1 MPYKIT
7 TQHYKDI
14 KPKKFEG
21 YLVSEISAAESDYDG
36 PTIDESVG
44 GRQMMFYD
52 ATEATTI
59 DESEGKDLMAFY
71 DDYADDT
78 TTMDEDEG
86 KKLMA
91 YYMDKANLKTNIK
104 SPVGKPLVRQAEAAR
119 EALAKMFPDV
129 DVSTDLNW
137 DGDTELESED
147 ENDVKEREALHEAAE
162 ERISVMN
169 KPQVQDVVVLGSGSS
184 AVQVDPVVSKMLI
197 GMNPEEREKAGQ
209 LIYDSVSK
217 MRSAVEQ
224 VVPAISDPPVNI
236 FVKSAGQDIPL
247 TSRNVLELREN
258 GKFVDPGFFDMVA
271 FTVSQNPNTSFED
284 KKEMYKWCMMVKG
297 MFIMRADLLNKTEII
312 VKNETKTILDYQE
325 RTLTQIAKEY
335 SRYLQVCD
343 QHSVEEMRRLS
354 GIQGGLTDFSKFV
367 SEGIVTLARQNATSN
382 QMMTTLQGS
391 VQAIEQNNL
400 SRQETLYNDL
410 TKSFTNVME
419 KLNSQSQ
426 DLSSTQE
433 MVDGLK
439 KEIQELKNQGNALS
453 QEQREH
459 INTLITN
466 LTNMLGVMKEI
477 RKTKVEAD
485 TIKAELLQALSS
497 ITTLNEAAEGVK
509 VKTQYDRDLLISSG
523 DILQRLST
531 MVPEIKASADNV
543 QVIASNYGKAIL
555 ENNTIMNT
563 QLETLKEIAKS
574 LASFEKSTVDLQ
586 KVQSERQLE
595 LLKAIQAASGGQS
608 LVNVMAAIKEIAD
621 KQSRPSMNI
630 EDVSNMIIEGVV
642 SRMKAAAGGGAPP
655 PLPPDGDP
663 VPMEFDA
670 DAPPFVPPSRKMV
683 VSNRKGKVARAAK
696 KTHEVSK
703 KLLTWKSRAALV
715 WKFGSRIL
723 GRARTATLV
732 NGLLGGGAVLG
743 HVMSRRL
750 VTAIFGAATGIGSL
764 VSITTSILPAV
775 KAISGYLAKYLVKY
789 DERSSETNRQL
800 TRQTELLET
809 AIARLTELRGVPD
822 GDRFNQAPG
831 ILRDLLSKIGE
842 FKPIVLPPV
851 MNYGRFEMMTPEERF
866 RSVIPLVERSKPIS
880 TRKHGIALIK
890 KNITDPALDNAVDY
904 KKATA
909 KRRATRVKKIE
920 QRRTNDPLN
929 KFFQGNW

>member
-21 YLVSEISAAESDYDG
+21 NLVSEISASESEYDG

-44 GRQMMFYD
+44 RREMAFYD
-52 ATEATTI
+52 ATDATTI
-59 DESEGKDLMAFY
+59 DESEGKELMAFY

-78 TTMDEDEG
+78 TTMDEDDG

-91 YYMDKANLKTNIK
+91 YYVDKTNIK

-119 EALAKMFPDV
+119 EALAKMFPDES
-129 DVSTDLNW
+129 VSIDPNW
-137 DGDTELESED
+137 DGDTDIESED
-147 ENDVKEREALHEAAE
+147 ENVEKEKEALHDAAE
-162 ERISVMN
+162 ERIAVMN

-184 AVQVDPVVSKMLI
+184 AVQVDPVVSKMLV
-197 GMNPEEREKAGQ
+197 GMNPEEREKASRM
-209 LIYDSVSK
+209 IFDSVSK

-224 VVPAISDPPVNI
+224 VVPAISDPPVSI

-247 TSRNVLELREN
+247 TSRNVLDLREN

-271 FTVSQNPNTSFED
+271 WTVSQNPNTSMED

-297 MFIMRADLLNKTEII
+297 MFIMRTDLLSKTDSI
-312 VKNETKTILDYQE
+312 VKTETKTLLDYQE
-325 RTLTQIAKEY
+325 KALVQISREY

-400 SRQETLYNDL
+400 SRQETLYDGL
-410 TKSFTNVME
+410 TKSFTTLME
-419 KLNSQSQ
+419 KLNSQSK

-433 MVDGLK
+433 MVEGLK
-439 KEIQELKNQGNALS
+439 KEIQTIKDQGNTLS

-459 INTLITN
+459 MNTLITN
-466 LTNMLGVMKEI
+466 LTNMLKVAAEV
-477 RKTKVEAD
+477 RKTKIEAD
-485 TIKAELLQALSS
+485 TIKAEVLSALSS

-509 VKTQYDRDLLISSG
+509 AKTEYDRNLLISSG

-531 MVPEIKASADNV
+531 IVPEIKASADSV
-543 QVIASNYGKAIL
+543 QVTASNYGKAIL

-574 LASFEKSTVDLQ
+574 LTTFENSTVDLQ
-586 KVQSERQLE
+586 KIQSERQAE

-608 LVNVMAAIKEIAD
+608 LANVMAAIKEVAD
-621 KQSRPSMNI
+621 KQSRPAMNI

-642 SRMKAAAGGGAPP
+642 TRMKAAAGGGAPP
-655 PLPPDGDP
+655 PPPGGDP
-663 VPMEFDA
+663 VPMEFDT
-670 DAPPFVPPSRKMV
+670 DAPPFIPSSRQVV
-683 VSNRKGKVARAAK
+683 VSNRRRKAARAAK
-696 KTHEVSK
+696 KTHEMSK
-703 KLLTWKSRAALV
+703 KLLIWKKRVALV
-715 WKFGSRIL
+715 GRLGSRLL
-723 GRARTATLV
+723 GRARTATLL

-743 HVMSRRL
+743 HVMGPRL
-750 VTAIFGAATGIGSL
+750 LTAVVGAATGIGSL
-764 VSITTSILPAV
+764 VSIANSILPAV
-775 KAISGYLAKYLVKY
+775 KAISGYLAKYLAKY

-809 AIARLTELRGVPD
+809 AIARLTELRGAPD
-822 GDRFNQAPG
+822 GDRFNLAPG

-851 MNYGRFEMMTPEERF
+851 MNYGRFEFMTPEERF
-866 RSVIPLVERSKPIS
+866 RSVIPLAERSKPIS

-904 KKATA
+904 KKATV

-920 QRRTNDPLN
+920 HRRTNDPLN

>member
-21 YLVSEISAAESDYDG
+21 NLVSEISGYESEYDG
-36 PTIDESVG
+36 TTIDESVG

-52 ATEATTI
+52 ASEATTI
-59 DESEGKDLMAFY
+59 DEAEGKNLMAFV
-71 DDYADDT
+71 DDDDDT
-78 TTMDEDEG
+78 TTMDEAEG

-91 YYMDKANLKTNIK
+91 YYMDKTNIK
-104 SPVGKPLVRQAEAAR
+104 SPVGKPLVRQAEVAR
-119 EALAKMFPDV
+119 EALAKMFPDES
-129 DVSTDLNW
+129 VSIDPNW
-137 DGDTELESED
+137 DGDTDIESED
-147 ENDVKEREALHEAAE
+147 ENVEKEKEALHDAAE
-162 ERISVMN
+162 ERIAVMN
-169 KPQVQDVVVLGSGSS
+169 RPQVQDVVVLGSGSS

-197 GMNPEEREKAGQ
+197 GMSPEEREKASN
-209 LIYDSVSK
+209 LIFDSVSK

-224 VVPAISDPPVNI
+224 VVPAISDPPVSI

-247 TSRNVLELREN
+247 TSRNVLDLREN

-271 FTVSQNPNTSFED
+271 WTVSQNPNTSFED

-297 MFIMRADLLNKTEII
+297 MFIMRTDLLNKTETI

-325 RTLTQIAKEY
+325 KALVQISREY

-343 QHSVEEMRRLS
+343 QHSAEEMRRLS

-400 SRQETLYNDL
+400 SRQETLYDGL
-410 TKSFTNVME
+410 TKSFSALME
-419 KLNSQSQ
+419 KLNSQSR

-439 KEIQELKNQGNALS
+439 KEIQTLKDQGNALS
-453 QEQREH
+453 QEQSEH
-459 INTLITN
+459 MNTLITN
-466 LTNMLGVMKEI
+466 LTNMLGVIKEI
-477 RKTKVEAD
+477 RNTKVEAD
-485 TIKAELLQALSS
+485 TIKAELLKALSS

-509 VKTQYDRDLLISSG
+509 AKTVYDRNLLISSG

-531 MVPEIKASADNV
+531 IVPEIKASADSV

-555 ENNTIMNT
+555 DNNTIMNT

-574 LASFEKSTVDLQ
+574 LASFEKSTVDSQ

-621 KQSRPSMNI
+621 KQSRPSINI

-642 SRMKAAAGGGAPP
+642 NRMKAAAGGGAPP
-655 PLPPDGDP
+655 PPPGGDP
-663 VPMEFDA
+663 VPMEFDV
-670 DAPPFVPPSRKMV
+670 DAPSFVPSSRKMV
-683 VSNRKGKVARAAK
+683 VSNRRGKVARAAK

-703 KLLTWKSRAALV
+703 KLLTWKSRVALV
-715 WKFGSRIL
+715 GRLGSRIL
-723 GRARTATLV
+723 GRARTATLL

-743 HVMSRRL
+743 HVMGPRL
-750 VTAIFGAATGIGSL
+750 VTAIVGAATGIGSL
-764 VSITTSILPAV
+764 VSIANSILPAV
-775 KAISGYLAKYLVKY
+775 KAISGYLAKYLNKY
-789 DERSSETNRQL
+789 DERSSETNRL
-800 TRQTELLET
+800 LGRQTELLET
-809 AIARLTELRGVPD
+809 AIARLTELRGAPD
-822 GDRFNQAPG
+822 GDRFNRAPG
-831 ILRDLLSKIGE
+831 ILRDLLSNIGE

-851 MNYGRFEMMTPEERF
+851 MNYGRMEMMTPEERF
-866 RSVIPLVERSKPIS
+866 RSVMSLAERSKPIS

-890 KNITDPALDNAVDY
+890 KNITDPALDNAADY
-904 KKATA
+904 KKATV

-920 QRRTNDPLN
+920 HRRTNDPLN

>member
-7 TQHYKDI
+7 TESYKDI
-14 KPKKFEG
+14 SDKHYKG
-21 YLVSEISAAESDYDG
+21 NLVSEISGSDSEYDG

-44 GRQMMFYD
+44 GRQMAFYD
-52 ATEATTI
+52 ASDATTI
-59 DESEGKDLMAFY
+59 DEMEGKNLMAFV
-71 DDYADDT
+71 DDYDDT

-91 YYMDKANLKTNIK
+91 YYMDKTNIK

-119 EALAKMFPDV
+119 AALAEMFPDV
-129 DVSTDLNW
+129 DVSTDPNW
-137 DGDTELESED
+137 DGDTDLESED
-147 ENDVKEREALHEAAE
+147 ENDVKEREALHDAAE
-162 ERISVMN
+162 ERISVMSR
-169 KPQVQDVVVLGSGSS
+169 PQVQDVVVLGSGSS
-184 AVQVDPVVSKMLI
+184 AVQVDPVVSKMII
-197 GMNPEEREKAGQ
+197 GMSQEEREKASK
-209 LIYDSVSK
+209 LIYDSVSQ
-217 MRSAVEQ
+217 MRNAVEQ

-247 TSRNVLELREN
+247 TSRNVLDLREN

-271 FTVSQNPNTSFED
+271 FTVAQNPNTSNED

-297 MFIMRADLLNKTEII
+297 MFIMRTDLLSKTDSL
-312 VKNETKTILDYQE
+312 VKTETKTILDYQE
-325 RTLTQIAKEY
+325 KALVQISREY
-335 SRYLQVCD
+335 SRYLDVCD
-343 QHSVEEMRRLS
+343 KHSAEEMRRLS

-400 SRQETLYNDL
+400 SRQETLYDGL

-419 KLNSQSQ
+419 KLNSQSR

-439 KEIQELKNQGNALS
+439 KEIQELKNQGTALS

-459 INTLITN
+459 MNTLITN
-466 LTNMLGVMKEI
+466 LTNMLGVMKDI
-477 RKTKVEAD
+477 QNTKVEAD
-485 TIKAELLQALSS
+485 TIKAELLGALAS

-509 VKTQYDRDLLISSG
+509 AKTLYDRNLLISSG

-531 MVPEIKASADNV
+531 IVPEIKASADSV
-543 QVIASNYGKAIL
+543 QVVASNYGKAIID
-555 ENNTIMNT
+555 NNTIMNT

-574 LASFEKSTVDLQ
+574 LASFEKSTVDSQ

-595 LLKAIQAASGGQS
+595 LLKAIQTASGGKS
-608 LVNVMAAIKEIAD
+608 LLNVMAAIKEIAD
-621 KQSRPSMNI
+621 KQSRPTLNI

-642 SRMKAAAGGGAPP
+642 NRMKAAAGGGAPP
-655 PLPPDGDP
+655 PPPGDSGP
-663 VPMEFDA
+663 AVFNV
-670 DAPPFVPPSRKMV
+670 DAPSFIPSSRKVV
-683 VSNRKGKVARAAK
+683 VSNRRGKVARAAK

-703 KLLTWKSRAALV
+703 KLLTWKSRVALV
-715 WKFGSRIL
+715 GKLGSRIL
-723 GRARTATLV
+723 GRARTATLL

-743 HVMSRRL
+743 RVMGPRL
-750 VTAIFGAATGIGSL
+750 LTAVVGAATGIGSL
-764 VSITTSILPAV
+764 VSIANSILPAV
-775 KAISGYLAKYLVKY
+775 KAISGYLAKYLQKY

-800 TRQTELLET
+800 TRQTALLEET
-809 AIARLTELRGVPD
+809 IRRLTELRGVPD
-822 GDRFNQAPG
+822 GDRFNRAPG
-831 ILRDLLSKIGE
+831 ILRDLLSNIGE

-851 MNYGRFEMMTPEERF
+851 MNYGRLEMMTPEERF
-866 RSVIPLVERSKPIS
+866 RSVISLAELSKPIS

-890 KNITDPALDNAVDY
+890 KNITDPALDNAADY
-904 KKATA
+904 KKATV

-920 QRRTNDPLN
+920 HRRMNDPLN

>member
-21 YLVSEISAAESDYDG
+21 NLVSEISASESEYDG

-44 GRQMMFYD
+44 KKEMAFYD
-52 ATEATTI
+52 ATDATTM
-59 DESEGKDLMAFY
+59 DESVGGKLMAFY
-71 DDYADDT
+71 DDYDDYDDT
-78 TTMDEDEG
+78 TTMDEADG

-91 YYMDKANLKTNIK
+91 YYMDKTNIK

-119 EALAKMFPDV
+119 AGLAKMFPDV
-129 DVSTDLNW
+129 DVSIDPNW

-147 ENDVKEREALHEAAE
+147 ENVEKEKEALNDAAE
-162 ERISVMN
+162 ERIAVMN

-247 TSRNVLELREN
+247 TSRNVLDLREN

-271 FTVSQNPNTSFED
+271 WTVSQNPNTSNED

-297 MFIMRADLLNKTEII
+297 MFIMRTDLLNKTETI

-325 RTLTQIAKEY
+325 KALVQISREY

-382 QMMTTLQGS
+382 QMMTSLQGS
-391 VQAIEQNNL
+391 VEAIEQNNL
-400 SRQETLYNDL
+400 SRQETLYNGL
-410 TKSFTNVME
+410 TKSFTSVME
-419 KLNSQSQ
+419 KLNSQSR

-439 KEIQELKNQGNALS
+439 KEIQTLKDQGSALS

-477 RKTKVEAD
+477 RNTKVEAD

-509 VKTQYDRDLLISSG
+509 AKTLYDRKLLISSG

-531 MVPEIKASADNV
+531 MVPEIKASADSV
-543 QVIASNYGKAIL
+543 QVIASNYGKTIL

-574 LASFEKSTVDLQ
+574 LASFENSTVDLQ

-655 PLPPDGDP
+655 PLPPGGDP
-663 VPMEFDA
+663 VPMEFDV
-670 DAPPFVPPSRKMV
+670 DAPSFVPSR
-683 VSNRKGKVARAAK
+683 RGKVARAAK

-703 KLLTWKSRAALV
+703 KILSWKSRVALV
-715 WKFGSRIL
+715 GKFSSKIL
-723 GRARTATLV
+723 GRARTATLL
-732 NGLLGGGAVLG
+732 NGLIGGGAVLG
-743 HVMSRRL
+743 HVLGPKL
-750 VTAIFGAATGIGSL
+750 VTAIVGAATGIGSL
-764 VSITTSILPAV
+764 VSIANSILPAV
-775 KAISGYLAKYLVKY
+775 KAISGYLAKYLAKY
-789 DERSSETNRQL
+789 DERSSETNRL
-800 TRQTELLET
+800 LGRQTELLET
-809 AIARLTELRGVPD
+809 AIARLTELRGAPD
-822 GDRFNQAPG
+822 GERFNRAPG

-866 RSVIPLVERSKPIS
+866 RSVIPLAERSKPIS

-904 KKATA
+904 KKATV

-920 QRRTNDPLN
+920 HRRTNDPLN

>member
-21 YLVSEISAAESDYDG
+21 NLVSEISGSESEYDG

-44 GRQMMFYD
+44 RREMAFYD
-52 ATEATTI
+52 ATDATTI
-59 DESEGKDLMAFY
+59 DEEEGKKLMAFY
-71 DDYADDT
+71 DDDDT
-78 TTMDEDEG
+78 TTMDEEEG

-91 YYMDKANLKTNIK
+91 YYMDKTNIK

-119 EALAKMFPDV
+119 EALAKMFPDES
-129 DVSTDLNW
+129 VSIDPNW
-137 DGDTELESED
+137 DGDTDIESED
-147 ENDVKEREALHEAAE
+147 ENEEKEKEALHDAAE
-162 ERISVMN
+162 ERIAVMN

-197 GMNPEEREKAGQ
+197 GMSPEEREKASRM
-209 LIYDSVSK
+209 IFDSVSQ

-247 TSRNVLELREN
+247 TSRNVLDLREN

-271 FTVSQNPNTSFED
+271 WTVSQNPNTSFED

-297 MFIMRADLLNKTEII
+297 MFIMRTDLLSKTESL
-312 VKNETKTILDYQE
+312 VKTETKNILDYQE
-325 RTLTQIAKEY
+325 KALVQISREY

-343 QHSVEEMRRLS
+343 QHSAEEMRRLS

-367 SEGIVTLARQNATSN
+367 SEGIVALARQNATSN

-400 SRQETLYNDL
+400 SRQETLYDGL

-419 KLNSQSQ
+419 KLNNQSR

-439 KEIQELKNQGNALS
+439 KEIQTLKDQGNALS
-453 QEQREH
+453 KEQIKH

-477 RKTKVEAD
+477 QNTKVEAD
-485 TIKAELLQALSS
+485 KIKAELLDALSS

-509 VKTQYDRDLLISSG
+509 TKTLYDRNLLISSG

-555 ENNTIMNT
+555 DNNTIMNT

-574 LASFEKSTVDLQ
+574 LATFENSTVDSQ
-586 KVQSERQLE
+586 KIQSERQEE

-608 LVNVMAAIKEIAD
+608 LANVMAALKEIAD
-621 KQSRPSMNI
+621 KQSKPSMNI

-642 SRMKAAAGGGAPP
+642 SRMKSAAGGGAPP
-655 PLPPDGDP
+655 PLPPGGDP
-663 VPMEFDA
+663 APIEFNTK
-670 DAPPFVPPSRKMV
+670 APSFVPSSRKVV
-683 VSNRKGKVARAAK
+683 VSNRRGKVARAAK

-703 KLLTWKSRAALV
+703 KLLTWKSRVALV
-715 WKFGSRIL
+715 GKLGSRIL
-723 GRARTATLV
+723 GRARTATLL
-732 NGLLGGGAVLG
+732 NGLIGGGAVLG
-743 HVMSRRL
+743 HVMGPRL
-750 VTAIFGAATGIGSL
+750 LTAVVGAATGIGSL
-764 VSITTSILPAV
+764 VSIATSILPAV
-775 KAISGYLAKYLVKY
+775 KAISGYLAKYLAKY
-789 DERSSETNRQL
+789 DERSSETNRL
-800 TRQTELLET
+800 LGRQTELLET
-809 AIARLTELRGVPD
+809 AIARLTELRGAPD
-822 GDRFNQAPG
+822 GDRFNRAPG
-831 ILRDLLSKIGE
+831 ILRDLLSNIGE

-851 MNYGRFEMMTPEERF
+851 MNYGRMEMMTPEERF
-866 RSVIPLVERSKPIS
+866 RSVMSLAERSKPIS
-880 TRKHGIALIK
+880 TRKHGIAVLK

-904 KKATA
+904 KKATV

-920 QRRTNDPLN
+920 HRRMNDPLN

>member
-7 TQHYKDI
+7 TQKYKDI
-14 KPKKFEG
+14 SDKHYKG
-21 YLVSEISAAESDYDG
+21 NLVSEISGSDSEYDG
-36 PTIDESVG
+36 TTIDESVG
-44 GRQMMFYD
+44 RREMAFYD
-52 ATEATTI
+52 ATDATTI
-59 DESEGKDLMAFY
+59 DEEEGKKLMAFY
-71 DDYADDT
+71 DDDDT
-78 TTMDEDEG
+78 TTIDEEDG

-91 YYMDKANLKTNIK
+91 YYMDKTNIK

-119 EALAKMFPDV
+119 EALAKMFPDES
-129 DVSTDLNW
+129 VSIDPNW
-137 DGDTELESED
+137 DGDTDIESED
-147 ENDVKEREALHEAAE
+147 ENVEKEKEALHDAAE
-162 ERISVMN
+162 ERISVMSR
-169 KPQVQDVVVLGSGSS
+169 PQVQDVVVLGSGSS

-197 GMNPEEREKAGQ
+197 GMSPEERERASK
-209 LIYDSVSK
+209 LIFDSVSQ
-217 MRSAVEQ
+217 MRNAVEQ

-236 FVKSAGQDIPL
+236 FVKSAGQDVPL
-247 TSRNVLELREN
+247 TSRNVLDLREN

-271 FTVSQNPNTSFED
+271 WTVSQNPNTSFED

-297 MFIMRADLLNKTEII
+297 MFIMRTDLLSKTDSIVKTET
-312 VKNETKTILDYQE
+312 KNILDYQE
-325 RTLTQIAKEY
+325 KALVQISREY

-343 QHSVEEMRRLS
+343 QHSAEEMRRLS

-367 SEGIVTLARQNATSN
+367 SEGIVTLARQTATSN

-400 SRQETLYNDL
+400 SRQENLYDGL
-410 TKSFTNVME
+410 RKSFTDVME
-419 KLNSQSQ
+419 KLNSQSR

-433 MVDGLK
+433 MVEGLK
-439 KEIQELKNQGNALS
+439 KEIQTLKDQGNALS

-477 RKTKVEAD
+477 RNTKVEAD

-509 VKTQYDRDLLISSG
+509 AKTLYDRNLLISSG
-523 DILQRLST
+523 DILQKMST
-531 MVPEIKASADNV
+531 IVPEIKASADSV

-574 LASFEKSTVDLQ
+574 LASFEKSTVDSQ
-586 KVQSERQLE
+586 KVQSERQEE

-608 LVNVMAAIKEIAD
+608 LVNVMAAIKELAD
-621 KQSRPSMNI
+621 KQSRPALNI

-642 SRMKAAAGGGAPP
+642 NRMKAAAGGGAPP
-655 PLPPDGDP
+655 PLPPGGDP
-663 VPMEFDA
+663 APIEFNV
-670 DAPPFVPPSRKMV
+670 DAPSFVPSSRKLV
-683 VSNRKGKVARAAK
+683 VSNRRGRVARAAK
-696 KTHEVSK
+696 KTHDVSK
-703 KLLTWKSRAALV
+703 KLLTWKSRVALV
-715 WKFGSRIL
+715 GKLGSRLL
-723 GRARTATLV
+723 GRARTATLL

-743 HVMSRRL
+743 HVMGPRL
-750 VTAIFGAATGIGSL
+750 VTAIVGAATGIGSL
-764 VSITTSILPAV
+764 VSIANSILPAV
-775 KAISGYLAKYLVKY
+775 KAISGYLAKYLAKY
-789 DERSSETNRQL
+789 DERSSETNRL
-800 TRQTELLET
+800 LGRQTELLET
-809 AIARLTELRGVPD
+809 AIARLTELRGAPD
-822 GDRFNQAPG
+822 GDRFNRAPG

-842 FKPIVLPPV
+842 FKPIVVPPV
-851 MNYGRFEMMTPEERF
+851 MNYGRLEMMTPEERF
-866 RSVIPLVERSKPIS
+866 RSVISLAARSEPIS

-904 KKATA
+904 KKATV

-920 QRRTNDPLN
+920 HRRTNDPLN

>member
-1 MPYKIT
+1 MPFKIT
-7 TQHYKDI
+7 TQSYKDI
-14 KPKKFEG
+14 ADKHYKG
-21 YLVSEISAAESDYDG
+21 NLVSEISESESEYDG

-44 GRQMMFYD
+44 KREMAFYD
-52 ATEATTI
+52 ATDATTI
-59 DESEGKDLMAFY
+59 DEEEGKKLMAFY
-71 DDYADDT
+71 DDDDT
-78 TTMDEDEG
+78 TTMDEEEG

-91 YYMDKANLKTNIK
+91 YYMDKTNIK
-104 SPVGKPLVRQAEAAR
+104 SSVGKPLVRQAEAAR
-119 EALAKMFPDV
+119 AALAKMFGDEE
-129 DVSTDLNW
+129 VSIDPNL
-137 DGDTELESED
+137 DGDTDIESED
-147 ENDVKEREALHEAAE
+147 ENVEKEKEALHDAAE

-197 GMNPEEREKAGQ
+197 GMSPEEREKASK
-209 LIYDSVSK
+209 LIFDSVSQ
-217 MRSAVEQ
+217 MRNAVEQ

-247 TSRNVLELREN
+247 TSRNVLDLREN

-271 FTVSQNPNTSFED
+271 WTVSQNPNTSFED

-297 MFIMRADLLNKTEII
+297 MFIMRTDLLSKTESI
-312 VKNETKTILDYQE
+312 VKTETKTLLDYQE
-325 RTLTQIAKEY
+325 KALVQISREY

-343 QHSVEEMRRLS
+343 QHSAEEMRRLS

-367 SEGIVTLARQNATSN
+367 SEGIVTLARQTATSN

-400 SRQETLYNDL
+400 SRQETLYNGL

-419 KLNSQSQ
+419 KLNSQSR

-477 RKTKVEAD
+477 HNTKVEAD

-509 VKTQYDRDLLISSG
+509 AKTLYDRNLLISSG

-531 MVPEIKASADNV
+531 MVPEIKASADSV

-555 ENNTIMNT
+555 DNNTIMNT

-574 LASFEKSTVDLQ
+574 LASFEKSTVDSQ

-608 LVNVMAAIKEIAD
+608 LVNVMAAIKEVAD

-642 SRMKAAAGGGAPP
+642 SRMKAAAGGSAPP
-655 PLPPDGDP
+655 PPPGDSGP
-663 VPMEFDA
+663 SVFNV
-670 DAPPFVPPSRKMV
+670 DAPAFVPSSRKMV
-683 VSNRKGKVARAAK
+683 ISNRRGKVARAAK

-703 KLLTWKSRAALV
+703 KLLTWKSRVALV
-715 WKFGSRIL
+715 GKLGSRIL
-723 GRARTATLV
+723 GRARTATLL

-743 HVMSRRL
+743 HVMGPRL
-750 VTAIFGAATGIGSL
+750 VTAIVGAATGIGSL
-764 VSITTSILPAV
+764 VSIASSILPAV
-775 KAISGYLAKYLVKY
+775 KAISGYLAKYLNKY
-789 DERSSETNRQL
+789 DERSSETNRL
-800 TRQTELLET
+800 LGRQTELLET

-822 GDRFNQAPG
+822 GDRFNRAPG
-831 ILRDLLSKIGE
+831 ILRDLLSQIGE

-851 MNYGRFEMMTPEERF
+851 MNYGRLEMMTPEERF
-866 RSVIPLVERSKPIS
+866 RSVISLAELSKPIS

-890 KNITDPALDNAVDY
+890 NNITDPALDNAADY
-904 KKATA
+904 KKATV

-920 QRRTNDPLN
+920 HRRTNDPLN

>member
-14 KPKKFEG
+14 KPKNFEG
-21 YLVSEISAAESDYDG
+21 NLVSEISATESEYDG

-44 GRQMMFYD
+44 RREMAFYD
-52 ATEATTI
+52 ATDATTI
-59 DESEGKDLMAFY
+59 DEEEGKKLMAFY
-71 DDYADDT
+71 DDDDT
-78 TTMDEDEG
+78 TTMDEDDG

-91 YYMDKANLKTNIK
+91 YYMDKTNIK

-119 EALAKMFPDV
+119 AGLAKMFPDV
-129 DVSTDLNW
+129 DVSTDPNW

-147 ENDVKEREALHEAAE
+147 ENVEKEKEALNDAAE
-162 ERISVMN
+162 ERIAVMSR
-169 KPQVQDVVVLGSGSS
+169 PQVQDVVVLGSGSS

-197 GMNPEEREKAGQ
+197 GMSPEEREKASN

-224 VVPAISDPPVNI
+224 VVPAISDPPVSI

-247 TSRNVLELREN
+247 TSRNVLDLREN

-271 FTVSQNPNTSFED
+271 WTVSQNPNTSFED
-284 KKEMYKWCMMVKG
+284 KKEMYKWCMTVKG
-297 MFIMRADLLNKTEII
+297 MFIMRTDLLNKTETI

-325 RTLTQIAKEY
+325 KALVQISREY
-335 SRYLQVCD
+335 SRYLQACD

-400 SRQETLYNDL
+400 SRQETLYNGL
-410 TKSFTNVME
+410 TKSFTDVME
-419 KLNSQSQ
+419 KLNSQSR

-439 KEIQELKNQGNALS
+439 KEIQTLKDQGNALS

-477 RKTKVEAD
+477 QNTKVEAD

-509 VKTQYDRDLLISSG
+509 TKTLYDRNLLISSG

-531 MVPEIKASADNV
+531 IVPEIQASADSV

-555 ENNTIMNT
+555 DNNTIMNT

-574 LASFEKSTVDLQ
+574 LASFENSTVDLQ
-586 KVQSERQLE
+586 KVESERQLE
-595 LLKAIQAASGGQS
+595 LLKAIQEASGEQS

-655 PLPPDGDP
+655 PPPGGDP
-663 VPMEFDA
+663 VPMEFDV
-670 DAPPFVPPSRKMV
+670 DAPSFVPSSRKLV
-683 VSNRKGKVARAAK
+683 VSNRRGKVARAAK

-703 KLLTWKSRAALV
+703 KLLTWKSRVALV
-715 WKFGSRIL
+715 GRLGSRIL
-723 GRARTATLV
+723 GRARTATLL

-743 HVMSRRL
+743 HVMGPRL
-750 VTAIFGAATGIGSL
+750 VTAIVGAATGIGSL
-764 VSITTSILPAV
+764 VSIANSILPAV
-775 KAISGYLAKYLVKY
+775 KAISGYLAKYLEKY

-800 TRQTELLET
+800 SRQTELLET
-809 AIARLTELRGVPD
+809 AIDRLTELRGVPD
-822 GDRFNQAPG
+822 GDRFNRAPG

-851 MNYGRFEMMTPEERF
+851 MNYGRMEMMTPEERF
-866 RSVIPLVERSKPIS
+866 RSVMSLAERSKPIS

-890 KNITDPALDNAVDY
+890 KNITDPALDNAADY
-904 KKATA
+904 KKATV

-920 QRRTNDPLN
+920 HRRTNDPLN

>member
-7 TQHYKDI
+7 TQSYKDI
-14 KPKKFEG
+14 KPKNFEG
-21 YLVSEISAAESDYDG
+21 NLVSEISGSDSEYDG
-36 PTIDESVG
+36 TTIDESVG
-44 GRQMMFYD
+44 RKQMAFYD
-52 ATEATTI
+52 ATDATTM
-59 DESEGKDLMAFY
+59 DEEEGKKLMAFY
-71 DDYADDT
+71 DDDDAT
-78 TTMDEDEG
+78 TIDEEEG

-91 YYMDKANLKTNIK
+91 YYMDKTNIK
-104 SPVGKPLVRQAEAAR
+104 SPVGKPLVKQAEAAR
-119 EALAKMFPDV
+119 AALAKMFPDES
-129 DVSTDLNW
+129 VSIDPNW
-137 DGDTELESED
+137 DGDTDIESED
-147 ENDVKEREALHEAAE
+147 ENVEKEKEALNDAAE

-169 KPQVQDVVVLGSGSS
+169 RPQVQDVVVLGSGNS

-197 GMNPEEREKAGQ
+197 GMSPEEREKASK
-209 LIYDSVSK
+209 LIFDSVSQ

-247 TSRNVLELREN
+247 TSRNVLDLREN

-271 FTVSQNPNTSFED
+271 WTVSQNPNTSFED

-297 MFIMRADLLNKTEII
+297 MFIMRTDLLSKTESL
-312 VKNETKTILDYQE
+312 VKTEAKTILDHQE
-325 RTLTQIAKEY
+325 KTLVQISREY

-343 QHSVEEMRRLS
+343 QHSAEEMRRLS

-367 SEGIVTLARQNATSN
+367 SEGIVTLARQTATSN

-400 SRQETLYNDL
+400 SRQETLYDGL
-410 TKSFTNVME
+410 RKSFTSVME

-433 MVDGLK
+433 MVEGLK

-477 RKTKVEAD
+477 RNTKVEAD

-509 VKTQYDRDLLISSG
+509 AKTLYDRNLLITSG
-523 DILQRLST
+523 DILQKMST
-531 MVPEIKASADNV
+531 IVPEIKASADSV

-574 LASFEKSTVDLQ
+574 LASFEKSTVDSQ
-586 KVQSERQLE
+586 KVQSERQEE

-608 LVNVMAAIKEIAD
+608 LVNVMAAIKELAD
-621 KQSRPSMNI
+621 KQSRPGMNI

-642 SRMKAAAGGGAPP
+642 KRIKAAAGGGAPP
-655 PLPPDGDP
+655 PPPPGGDP
-663 VPMEFDA
+663 APIEFNV
-670 DAPPFVPPSRKMV
+670 DAPSFVPSRKVV
-683 VSNRKGKVARAAK
+683 VSNRRGKVARAAK

-703 KLLTWKSRAALV
+703 KLLTWKSRVALV
-715 WKFGSRIL
+715 GKLGSRLL
-723 GRARTATLV
+723 GRARTATLL

-743 HVMSRRL
+743 HVMGPKL
-750 VTAIFGAATGIGSL
+750 VTAIVGAATGIGSL
-764 VSITTSILPAV
+764 VSIANSILPAV
-775 KAISGYLAKYLVKY
+775 KAISGYLAKYLAKY
-789 DERSSETNRQL
+789 DERSSETNRL
-800 TRQTELLET
+800 LGRQTELLET
-809 AIARLTELRGVPD
+809 AIARLTELRGAPD
-822 GDRFNQAPG
+822 GDRFNLAPG

-842 FKPIVLPPV
+842 FKPIVVPPV
-851 MNYGRFEMMTPEERF
+851 MNYGRLEMMTPEERF
-866 RSVIPLVERSKPIS
+866 RSVISLAARSEPIS

-920 QRRTNDPLN
+920 HRRTNDPLN

>member
-1 MPYKIT
+1 MPFKIT
-7 TQHYKDI
+7 TQKYKDI
-14 KPKKFEG
+14 AKNYKG
-21 YLVSEISAAESDYDG
+21 NLVSEISASESDYDG

-44 GRQMMFYD
+44 RREMAFYD
-52 ATEATTI
+52 ASDATTI
-59 DESEGKDLMAFY
+59 DESEGKKLMTFFDDY
-71 DDYADDT
+71 DDDDDSET
-78 TTMDEDEG
+78 IDESEG

-91 YYMDKANLKTNIK
+91 YYMDKTNIK
-104 SPVGKPLVRQAEAAR
+104 SSVGKPLVRQAEAAR

-129 DVSTDLNW
+129 DVVSTDPNW

-147 ENDVKEREALHEAAE
+147 EEVEKEKEALHDAAE
-162 ERISVMN
+162 ERIAVMN

-184 AVQVDPVVSKMLI
+184 AVQVDPTVSKMLI
-197 GMNPEEREKAGQ
+197 GMSPEEREKASR
-209 LIYDSVSK
+209 LIFDSVSQ

-247 TSRNVLELREN
+247 TSRNVLDLREN

-271 FTVSQNPNTSFED
+271 YTVSQNPNTSLED

-297 MFIMRADLLNKTEII
+297 MFIMRTDLLSKTESL
-312 VKNETKTILDYQE
+312 VKTETKTILDYQE
-325 RTLTQIAKEY
+325 KALVQISREY

-343 QHSVEEMRRLS
+343 QHSAEEMRRLS

-400 SRQETLYNDL
+400 SRQETLYEGLNN
-410 TKSFTNVME
+410 SFSNVIT
-419 KLNSQSQ
+419 KLNSQSK

-433 MVDGLK
+433 DIASLK
-439 KEIQELKNQGNALS
+439 KEMEAIKNQGSALS
-453 QEQREH
+453 QEQKEH
-459 INTLITN
+459 MNTLITN
-466 LTNMLGVMKEI
+466 LTGMLKVAEEV
-477 RKTKVEAD
+477 RKTKIEAD
-485 TIKAELLQALSS
+485 TIKEELLKALAS

-509 VKTQYDRDLLISSG
+509 AKTLYDRNLLISSG
-523 DILQRLST
+523 DLLQRLSAI
-531 MVPEIKASADNV
+531 VPEIKASADSV
-543 QVIASNYGKAIL
+543 QVIASNYGKAIT

-574 LASFEKSTVDLQ
+574 LASFEKSTVDSQ
-586 KVQSERQLE
+586 RIQSERHAE

-608 LVNVMAAIKEIAD
+608 LADVMAAIKEVAAA
-621 KQSRPSMNI
+621 QSRPAMNI

-642 SRMKAAAGGGAPP
+642 NRMKAAAGGGAPP
-655 PLPPDGDP
+655 PPPGGDP
-663 VPMEFDA
+663 VPMEFDV
-670 DAPPFVPPSRKMV
+670 DAPRFVPSSRKMV
-683 VSNRKGKVARAAK
+683 VSNRRGKVARAAK

-732 NGLLGGGAVLG
+732 NALLGGGAVLG
-743 HVMSRRL
+743 HVMSPRL
-750 VTAIFGAATGIGSL
+750 LTAVVGAATGIGSL
-764 VSITTSILPAV
+764 VSITSSILPAV
-775 KAISGYLAKYLVKY
+775 KAISGYLAKYLRKY

-800 TRQTELLET
+800 TRQTTLLEE
-809 AIARLTELRGVPD
+809 AIRRLTELRGVPD
-822 GDRFNQAPG
+822 GDRFNRAPG
-831 ILRDLLSKIGE
+831 ILRDLLANIGE

-851 MNYGRFEMMTPEERF
+851 MNYGRMEMMTPEERF
-866 RSVIPLVERSKPIS
+866 RSVISLAERSKPIS

-920 QRRTNDPLN
+920 HRRTNDPLN

>member
-7 TQHYKDI
+7 TQKYQDI

-21 YLVSEISAAESDYDG
+21 NLVSEISGSDSEYDG
-36 PTIDESVG
+36 TTIDESVG
-44 GRQMMFYD
+44 RREMAFYD
-52 ATEATTI
+52 ATDATTI
-59 DESEGKDLMAFY
+59 DEEEGKKLMAFY
-71 DDYADDT
+71 DDDDAT
-78 TTMDEDEG
+78 TIDEEDG
-86 KKLMA
+86 KKLMV
-91 YYMDKANLKTNIK
+91 YYMDKTNIK

-119 EALAKMFPDV
+119 EALAKLFPEES
-129 DVSTDLNW
+129 VSIDPNW
-137 DGDTELESED
+137 DGDTDIESED
-147 ENDVKEREALHEAAE
+147 ENVEKEKEALHDAAE
-162 ERISVMN
+162 ERISVMSR
-169 KPQVQDVVVLGSGSS
+169 PQVQDVVVLGSGSS

-197 GMNPEEREKAGQ
+197 GMSPEEREKASK
-209 LIYDSVSK
+209 LIFDSVSQ
-217 MRSAVEQ
+217 MRNAVEQ

-247 TSRNVLELREN
+247 TSRNVLDLREN

-271 FTVSQNPNTSFED
+271 WTVSQNPNTSFED

-297 MFIMRADLLNKTEII
+297 MFIMRTDLLTKTDSIVKTET
-312 VKNETKTILDYQE
+312 KNILDYQE
-325 RTLTQIAKEY
+325 KALVQISREY

-343 QHSVEEMRRLS
+343 QHSAEEMRRLS

-367 SEGIVTLARQNATSN
+367 SEGIVTLARQTATSN

-400 SRQETLYNDL
+400 SRQENLYDGL
-410 TKSFTNVME
+410 RKSFTDVME
-419 KLNSQSQ
+419 KLNSQSR

-433 MVDGLK
+433 MVEGLK
-439 KEIQELKNQGNALS
+439 KEIQTLKDQGNALS

-477 RKTKVEAD
+477 RNTKVEAD

-509 VKTQYDRDLLISSG
+509 AKTLYDRNLLISSG
-523 DILQRLST
+523 DILQKMST
-531 MVPEIKASADNV
+531 IVPEIKASADSV

-555 ENNTIMNT
+555 DNNTIMNT

-574 LASFEKSTVDLQ
+574 LASFEKSTVDSQ
-586 KVQSERQLE
+586 KVQSERQEE

-608 LVNVMAAIKEIAD
+608 LVNVMAAIKELAD
-621 KQSRPSMNI
+621 KQSRPALNI

-642 SRMKAAAGGGAPP
+642 NRIKAAAGGGAPP
-655 PLPPDGDP
+655 PLPPGGDP
-663 VPMEFDA
+663 APIEFNV
-670 DAPPFVPPSRKMV
+670 DAPSFVPSSRKMV
-683 VSNRKGKVARAAK
+683 VSNRRGKVARAAK
-696 KTHEVSK
+696 KTHDVSK
-703 KLLTWKSRAALV
+703 KLLTWKSRVALV
-715 WKFGSRIL
+715 GKLGSRLL
-723 GRARTATLV
+723 GRARTATLL

-743 HVMSRRL
+743 HVMNPRL
-750 VTAIFGAATGIGSL
+750 VTAIVGAATGIGSL
-764 VSITTSILPAV
+764 VSIANSILPAV
-775 KAISGYLAKYLVKY
+775 KAISGYLAKYLAKY
-789 DERSSETNRQL
+789 DERSSETNRL
-800 TRQTELLET
+800 LGRQTELLET
-809 AIARLTELRGVPD
+809 AIARLTELRGAPD
-822 GDRFNQAPG
+822 GDRFNLAPG

-842 FKPIVLPPV
+842 FKPIVVPPV
-851 MNYGRFEMMTPEERF
+851 MNYGRLEMMTPEERF
-866 RSVIPLVERSKPIS
+866 RSVISLAARSEPIS

-890 KNITDPALDNAVDY
+890 KNITDPALDNAADY

-920 QRRTNDPLN
+920 HRRMNDPLN

>member
-1 MPYKIT
+1 MPFKIK

-14 KPKKFEG
+14 AKNYKG
-21 YLVSEISAAESDYDG
+21 NLVSEISESESEYDG

-44 GRQMMFYD
+44 KKEMVFYD
-52 ATEATTI
+52 ATDAATI
-59 DESEGKDLMAFY
+59 DESVGGKLMEFY
-71 DDYADDT
+71 DDYDDT
-78 TTMDEDEG
+78 TTMDEADG

-91 YYMDKANLKTNIK
+91 YYMDKTNIK

-119 EALAKMFPDV
+119 EALAKMFPDETASI
-129 DVSTDLNW
+129 DPNW
-137 DGDTELESED
+137 DGDTDIESED
-147 ENDVKEREALHEAAE
+147 ENVEKEKEALHDAAE
-162 ERISVMN
+162 ERIAVMN
-169 KPQVQDVVVLGSGSS
+169 RPQVQDVVVLGSGSS
-184 AVQVDPVVSKMLI
+184 AVQVDPVVSKMLV
-197 GMNPEEREKAGQ
+197 GMTPEEREKASK
-209 LIYDSVSK
+209 LIFDSVSQ
-217 MRSAVEQ
+217 MRNAVEQ
-224 VVPAISDPPVNI
+224 VVPAISDPPVSI

-247 TSRNVLELREN
+247 TSRNVLDLREN

-271 FTVSQNPNTSFED
+271 WTVSQNPNTSYED

-297 MFIMRADLLNKTEII
+297 MFIMRTDLLSKTDSIVKTET
-312 VKNETKTILDYQE
+312 KNILDYQE
-325 RTLTQIAKEY
+325 KALVQISREY

-343 QHSVEEMRRLS
+343 QHSAEEMRRLS

-400 SRQETLYNDL
+400 SRQETLYDGL
-410 TKSFTNVME
+410 TKSFTTVME
-419 KLNSQSQ
+419 KLNSQSR

-466 LTNMLGVMKEI
+466 LTNMLGVIKEI
-477 RKTKVEAD
+477 HNTKVEAD

-509 VKTQYDRDLLISSG
+509 AKTVYDRNLLISSG
-523 DILQRLST
+523 DILQRLSAI
-531 MVPEIKASADNV
+531 VPEIKASADSV

-574 LASFEKSTVDLQ
+574 LASFEKSTVDSQ

-608 LVNVMAAIKEIAD
+608 LVNVMAAIKEVAD

-655 PLPPDGDP
+655 PPPGDSGP
-663 VPMEFDA
+663 SLFNV
-670 DAPPFVPPSRKMV
+670 DAPAFVPSSRKLV
-683 VSNRKGKVARAAK
+683 VSNRRGKVARAAK

-703 KLLTWKSRAALV
+703 KLLTWKSRVALV
-715 WKFGSRIL
+715 GKLGSRIL
-723 GRARTATLV
+723 GRARTATLL

-743 HVMSRRL
+743 HVMGPRL
-750 VTAIFGAATGIGSL
+750 VTAIVGAATGIGSL
-764 VSITTSILPAV
+764 VSIASSILPAV
-775 KAISGYLAKYLVKY
+775 KAISGYLAKYLNKY
-789 DERSSETNRQL
+789 DERSSETNRL
-800 TRQTELLET
+800 LGRQTELLET

-822 GDRFNQAPG
+822 GDRFNLAPG
-831 ILRDLLSKIGE
+831 ILRDLLSNIGE

-851 MNYGRFEMMTPEERF
+851 MNYGRLEMMTPEERF
-866 RSVIPLVERSKPIS
+866 RSVISLAELSKPIS

-890 KNITDPALDNAVDY
+890 KNITDPALDNAADY
-904 KKATA
+904 KKATV

-920 QRRTNDPLN
+920 HRRTNDPLN

>member
-21 YLVSEISAAESDYDG
+21 NLVSEISGSESEYDG

-44 GRQMMFYD
+44 KKEMVFYD
-52 ATEATTI
+52 ATDAATI
-59 DESEGKDLMAFY
+59 DESVGGKLMEFY
-71 DDYADDT
+71 DDYDDT
-78 TTMDEDEG
+78 TTMDEEDG
-86 KKLMA
+86 KRLMA
-91 YYMDKANLKTNIK
+91 YFVDKTNIK

-119 EALAKMFPDV
+119 EALAKMFPDES
-129 DVSTDLNW
+129 VSIDPNW
-137 DGDTELESED
+137 DGDTVIESED
-147 ENDVKEREALHEAAE
+147 ENVEKEKEALHDAAE

-169 KPQVQDVVVLGSGSS
+169 KPQVQDVVVLGSGNS

-197 GMNPEEREKAGQ
+197 GMSPEEREKASK
-209 LIYDSVSK
+209 LIFDSVSQ
-217 MRSAVEQ
+217 MRNAVEQ

-247 TSRNVLELREN
+247 TSRNVLDLREN

-271 FTVSQNPNTSFED
+271 WTVSQNPNTSFED

-297 MFIMRADLLNKTEII
+297 MFIMRTDLLSRTESI
-312 VKNETKTILDYQE
+312 VKTETKTLLDYQE
-325 RTLTQIAKEY
+325 KALVQISREY

-343 QHSVEEMRRLS
+343 QHSAEEMRRLS

-400 SRQETLYNDL
+400 SRQETLYDGL
-410 TKSFTNVME
+410 RKSFTSVME
-419 KLNSQSQ
+419 KLNSQSR

-439 KEIQELKNQGNALS
+439 KEIQTLKDQGNALS

-459 INTLITN
+459 MNTLITN
-466 LTNMLGVMKEI
+466 LTNMLGVITDI
-477 RKTKVEAD
+477 RKAKIEAD
-485 TIKAELLQALSS
+485 TIKAELISALSS

-509 VKTQYDRDLLISSG
+509 AKTLYDRNLLISSG
-523 DILQRLST
+523 DVLQRLSAI
-531 MVPEIKASADNV
+531 VPTIKASADSI
-543 QVIASNYGKAIL
+543 QVTASNYGKAIL
-555 ENNTIMNT
+555 DNNTIMNT

-574 LASFEKSTVDLQ
+574 LATFEKSTVDSQ
-586 KVQSERQLE
+586 KIQSERQAE

-608 LVNVMAAIKEIAD
+608 LANVMAAIKEVAD
-621 KQSRPSMNI
+621 KQSSSAINI

-642 SRMKAAAGGGAPP
+642 NRMKAAAGGGAPP
-655 PLPPDGDP
+655 PPPPGGDP
-663 VPMEFDA
+663 VPMEFDV
-670 DAPPFVPPSRKMV
+670 DAPSFVPSSRKVV
-683 VSNRKGKVARAAK
+683 VSNRRGKVARAAK

-703 KLLTWKSRAALV
+703 KLLTWKKRVALV
-715 WKFGSRIL
+715 GKVGSRIL
-723 GRARTATLV
+723 GRVRVNTLM
-732 NGLLGGGAVLG
+732 NGLLGGGAMLG
-743 HVMSRRL
+743 YAMGPRL
-750 VTAIFGAATGIGSL
+750 LTAVVGAATGIGSL
-764 VSITTSILPAV
+764 VSIANSILPAV
-775 KAISGYLAKYLVKY
+775 KAISGYLAKYLAKY
-789 DERSSETNRQL
+789 DERSSETNRL
-800 TRQTELLET
+800 LGRQTELLET
-809 AIARLTELRGVPD
+809 AIAQLTELRGAPD
-822 GDRFNQAPG
+822 GDRFNRAPG

-842 FKPIVLPPV
+842 FKPIVVPPV
-851 MNYGRFEMMTPEERF
+851 MNYGRLEMMTPEERF
-866 RSVIPLVERSKPIS
+866 RSVMSLAERSEPIS

-904 KKATA
+904 KKATV

>member
-7 TQHYKDI
+7 TQKYKDI
-14 KPKKFEG
+14 SDKHYKG
-21 YLVSEISAAESDYDG
+21 NLVSEISGSDSEYDG
-36 PTIDESVG
+36 TTIDESVG
-44 GRQMMFYD
+44 RKEMAFYD
-52 ATEATTI
+52 ATDATTI
-59 DESEGKDLMAFY
+59 DEEEGKKLMAFY
-71 DDYADDT
+71 DDDDAT
-78 TTMDEDEG
+78 TIDEEDG

-91 YYMDKANLKTNIK
+91 YYMDKTNIK

-119 EALAKMFPDV
+119 EALAKMFPDES
-129 DVSTDLNW
+129 VSIDPNW
-137 DGDTELESED
+137 DGDTDIESED
-147 ENDVKEREALHEAAE
+147 ENVEKEKEALHDAAE

-197 GMNPEEREKAGQ
+197 GMSPEDREKASK
-209 LIYDSVSK
+209 LIFDSVSQ
-217 MRSAVEQ
+217 MRNAVEQ
-224 VVPAISDPPVNI
+224 VIPAISDPPVNI

-247 TSRNVLELREN
+247 TSRNVLDLREN

-271 FTVSQNPNTSFED
+271 WTVSQNPNTSLED
-284 KKEMYKWCMMVKG
+284 KKEMYKWCMMVKS
-297 MFIMRADLLNKTEII
+297 MFIMRTDLLSKTDSIVKTET
-312 VKNETKTILDYQE
+312 KNILDYQE
-325 RTLTQIAKEY
+325 KALVQISREY

-343 QHSVEEMRRLS
+343 QHSAEEMRRLS

-367 SEGIVTLARQNATSN
+367 SEGIVTLARQTATSN

-400 SRQETLYNDL
+400 SRQETLYDGL
-410 TKSFTNVME
+410 RKSFTDVME
-419 KLNSQSQ
+419 KLNSQSR

-433 MVDGLK
+433 MVEGLK
-439 KEIQELKNQGNALS
+439 KEIQTLKDQGNALS

-459 INTLITN
+459 INTLIAN

-477 RKTKVEAD
+477 RNTKVEAD

-509 VKTQYDRDLLISSG
+509 AKTLYDRNLLISSG
-523 DILQRLST
+523 DILQKMST
-531 MVPEIKASADNV
+531 IVPEVKASADSV
-543 QVIASNYGKAIL
+543 QVIASKYGKAIL

-574 LASFEKSTVDLQ
+574 LASFEKSTVDSQ
-586 KVQSERQLE
+586 KVQSERQAE

-608 LVNVMAAIKEIAD
+608 LVNVMAAIKELAD
-621 KQSRPSMNI
+621 KQSRPALNI

-642 SRMKAAAGGGAPP
+642 NRMKAAAGGGAPP
-655 PLPPDGDP
+655 PLPPGGDP
-663 VPMEFDA
+663 APIEFNV
-670 DAPPFVPPSRKMV
+670 DAPSFVPSSRKLV
-683 VSNRKGKVARAAK
+683 VSNRRGKVARAAK

-703 KLLTWKSRAALV
+703 KLLTWKSRVALV
-715 WKFGSRIL
+715 GKLGSRLL
-723 GRARTATLV
+723 GRARTATLL

-743 HVMSRRL
+743 HVMGPRL
-750 VTAIFGAATGIGSL
+750 VTAIVGAATGIGSL
-764 VSITTSILPAV
+764 VSIANSILPAV
-775 KAISGYLAKYLVKY
+775 KAISGYLAKYLAKY
-789 DERSSETNRQL
+789 DERSSETNRL
-800 TRQTELLET
+800 LGRQTVLLET
-809 AIARLTELRGVPD
+809 AIARLTELRGAPD
-822 GDRFNQAPG
+822 GDRFNLAPG
-831 ILRDLLSKIGE
+831 ILRDLLSNIGE
-842 FKPIVLPPV
+842 FKPIVVPPV
-851 MNYGRFEMMTPEERF
+851 MNYGRLEMMTPEERF
-866 RSVIPLVERSKPIS
+866 RSVISLAARSEPIS

>member
-1 MPYKIT
+1 MPYKIKT
-7 TQHYKDI
+7 ESYKDI
-14 KPKKFEG
+14 TKNYKG
-21 YLVSEISAAESDYDG
+21 NLVSEISDSESEYDG

-44 GRQMMFYD
+44 RR
-52 ATEATTI
+52 E
-59 DESEGKDLMAFY
+59 MAFF
-71 DDYADDT
+71 DASDA
-78 TTMDEDEG
+78 TTMDESVG
-86 KKLMA
+86 GKLMA
-91 YYMDKANLKTNIK
+91 YYDDDDATTMDEEDGKKMMAYYVDKTNFK

-119 EALAKMFPDV
+119 AALAKMFGDEE
-129 DVSTDLNW
+129 VSIDPNW
-137 DGDTELESED
+137 DGDTDIESED
-147 ENDVKEREALHEAAE
+147 ENAEKEKEALHDAAE
-162 ERISVMN
+162 ERISVMS

-197 GMNPEEREKAGQ
+197 GMSQEERDKASK
-209 LIYDSVSK
+209 LIFDSVSQI
-217 MRSAVEQ
+217 RNAVDQ
-224 VVPAISDPPVNI
+224 VVPALSDPPVNI
-236 FVKSAGQDIPL
+236 FVKSEGQDIAL
-247 TSRNVLELREN
+247 TSRNVLDLREN

-271 FTVSQNPNTSFED
+271 WTVAKSPNTSFED
-284 KKEMYKWCMMVKG
+284 KKKMYDWCMVVKG
-297 MFIMRADLLNKTEII
+297 MFRLRTDLLSKTESII
-312 VKNETKTILDYQE
+312 KTEMNNILDYQE
-325 RTLTQIAKEY
+325 KALVQIGREY

-343 QHSVEEMRRLS
+343 QQSAEEMRRLS

-400 SRQETLYNDL
+400 SRQENLYDGL
-410 TKSFTNVME
+410 TKSFTDVME
-419 KLNSQSQ
+419 KLNNQSR

-459 INTLITN
+459 INTLIAK

-477 RKTKVEAD
+477 HNTKVEAD
-485 TIKAELLQALSS
+485 KIKAELLEALSS

-509 VKTQYDRDLLISSG
+509 AKTLYDRNLLISSG
-523 DILQRLST
+523 DILQRLSSI
-531 MVPEIKASADNV
+531 VPELKASADSV
-543 QVIASNYGKAIL
+543 QVTASNYGKTIL
-555 ENNTIMNT
+555 ENNSIMNT

-574 LASFEKSTVDLQ
+574 LATFEKSTVDSQ
-586 KVQSERQLE
+586 NVQSERQQE
-595 LLKAIQAASGGQS
+595 LLKAIQEASGGQS

-621 KQSRPSMNI
+621 KQSRPAMNI

-642 SRMKAAAGGGAPP
+642 NRMKAAAGGGAPP
-655 PLPPDGDP
+655 PPPGGDP
-663 VPMEFDA
+663 VSMEFDV
-670 DAPPFVPPSRKMV
+670 DAPVFVPSSKKVV
-683 VSNRKGKVARAAK
+683 VSNRRGKVARAAK

-703 KLLTWKSRAALV
+703 KLLTWKSRVALV
-715 WKFGSRIL
+715 GKLGSRIL
-723 GRARTATLV
+723 GRARTATLL

-743 HVMSRRL
+743 HVMGPRL
-750 VTAIFGAATGIGSL
+750 VTAIVGAATGIGSL
-764 VSITTSILPAV
+764 VSIANSILPAV
-775 KAISGYLAKYLVKY
+775 KAISGYLAQYLAKY
-789 DERSSETNRQL
+789 DERSSETNRL
-800 TRQTELLET
+800 LGRQTQLLEE

-822 GDRFNQAPG
+822 GDRFNRAPG

-842 FKPIVLPPV
+842 FKPIVVPPV
-851 MNYGRFEMMTPEERF
+851 MNYGRLEMMTPEERF
-866 RSVIPLVERSKPIS
+866 RSVISLAARSKPIS

-920 QRRTNDPLN
+920 HRRTNDPLN

>member
-7 TQHYKDI
+7 TQRYKDI
-14 KPKKFEG
+14 KPQRFEG
-21 YLVSEISAAESDYDG
+21 NLVSAISDSESEYDG

-44 GRQMMFYD
+44 ARQMAFYD
-52 ATEATTI
+52 ASDATTI
-59 DESEGKDLMAFY
+59 DEAEGKNLMAFV
-71 DDYADDT
+71 DDYDDT
-78 TTMDEDEG
+78 TTIDEAEG

-91 YYMDKANLKTNIK
+91 YYMDKTNIK

-129 DVSTDLNW
+129 DVSADPNW
-137 DGDTELESED
+137 DGDTDLESED
-147 ENDVKEREALHEAAE
+147 EEVEKEREALHDAAE
-162 ERISVMN
+162 ERIAVMN

-184 AVQVDPVVSKMLI
+184 AVQVDPVVSKMLV
-197 GMNPEEREKAGQ
+197 GMSPQQREEAGK
-209 LIYDSVSK
+209 LIYDSVSQ
-217 MRSAVEQ
+217 MRTAVEQ
-224 VVPAISDPPVNI
+224 VVPAISDPPVTI

-247 TSRNVLELREN
+247 TSRNVLDLREN

-271 FTVSQNPNTSFED
+271 FTVAQNPNTSNED

-297 MFIMRADLLNKTEII
+297 MFIMRTDLLSKTDSI
-312 VKNETKTILDYQE
+312 VKSETKTILDYQE
-325 RTLTQIAKEY
+325 KALVQISREY

-343 QHSVEEMRRLS
+343 QHSAEEMRRLS

-382 QMMTTLQGS
+382 QLMTTLQGS

-400 SRQETLYNDL
+400 SRQENLYDGL
-410 TKSFTNVME
+410 RKSFTDVME
-419 KLNSQSQ
+419 RLNSQSR

-433 MVDGLK
+433 KIESLK
-439 KEIQELKNQGNALS
+439 KEIQTLKDQGNTLS
-453 QEQREH
+453 QEQKED
-459 INTLITN
+459 INSLISKMTE
-466 LTNMLGVMKEI
+466 MLKLAAEV
-477 RKTKVEAD
+477 RNTKIEAD

-509 VKTQYDRDLLISSG
+509 AKTLYDRNLLISSG
-523 DILQRLST
+523 DILQRMST
-531 MVPEIKASADNV
+531 MVPEIKASADSV

-574 LASFEKSTVDLQ
+574 LASFEKSTVDSQ
-586 KVQSERQLE
+586 KVQLERQEE

-621 KQSRPSMNI
+621 KQSRPSLNI
-630 EDVSNMIIEGVV
+630 EDVSSMIIEGVV

-655 PLPPDGDP
+655 PLPPGGDP
-663 VPMEFDA
+663 VPMEFDI
-670 DAPPFVPPSRKMV
+670 DAKPFVPSSRKVV
-683 VSNRKGKVARAAK
+683 VSNRRGKVARAAK

-703 KLLTWKSRAALV
+703 KLLTWKSRVALV
-715 WKFGSRIL
+715 GKLGSRIL
-723 GRARTATLV
+723 GRARTATLL
-732 NGLLGGGAVLG
+732 NGLIGGGAVLG
-743 HVMSRRL
+743 HVMGPRL
-750 VTAIFGAATGIGSL
+750 LTAVVGAATGIGSL
-764 VSITTSILPAV
+764 VSIANSILPAV
-775 KAISGYLAKYLVKY
+775 KAISGYLAKYLQKY

-809 AIARLTELRGVPD
+809 AIARLTELRGAPD
-822 GDRFNQAPG
+822 GDRFNRAPG

-851 MNYGRFEMMTPEERF
+851 MNYGRMEMMTPEERF
-866 RSVIPLVERSKPIS
+866 RSVISLAARSKPIS

-890 KNITDPALDNAVDY
+890 NNITDPALDNAVDY

-920 QRRTNDPLN
+920 HRRTNDPLN

>member
-7 TQHYKDI
+7 TQSYKDI

-21 YLVSEISAAESDYDG
+21 NLVSEISGSDSEYDG
-36 PTIDESVG
+36 TTIDESVG
-44 GRQMMFYD
+44 RKQMAFYD
-52 ATEATTI
+52 ATDATTI
-59 DESEGKDLMAFY
+59 DEEDGKKLMTFY
-71 DDYADDT
+71 DDDDAT
-78 TTMDEDEG
+78 TIDEEEG

-91 YYMDKANLKTNIK
+91 YYVDKTNIK

-119 EALAKMFPDV
+119 EALAKMFPDES
-129 DVSTDLNW
+129 VSIDPNW
-137 DGDTELESED
+137 DGDTDIESDD
-147 ENDVKEREALHEAAE
+147 ENVEKEKEALHDAAE
-162 ERISVMN
+162 ERISVMSR
-169 KPQVQDVVVLGSGSS
+169 PQVQDVVVLGSGSS

-197 GMNPEEREKAGQ
+197 GMSPEEREKASK
-209 LIYDSVSK
+209 LIFDSVSQ
-217 MRSAVEQ
+217 MRNAVEQ

-247 TSRNVLELREN
+247 TSRNVLDLREN

-271 FTVSQNPNTSFED
+271 WTVSQNPNTSFED

-297 MFIMRADLLNKTEII
+297 MFIMRTDLLSKTDSIVKTET
-312 VKNETKTILDYQE
+312 KNILDYQE
-325 RTLTQIAKEY
+325 KALVQISREY

-343 QHSVEEMRRLS
+343 QHSAEEMRRLS

-400 SRQETLYNDL
+400 SRQETLYDGL
-410 TKSFTNVME
+410 RKSFTDVME
-419 KLNSQSQ
+419 KLNSQSR

-433 MVDGLK
+433 MVEGLK
-439 KEIQELKNQGNALS
+439 KEIQTLKDQGNALS

-477 RKTKVEAD
+477 RNSKVEAD

-509 VKTQYDRDLLISSG
+509 AKTLYDRNLLISSG
-523 DILQRLST
+523 DILQKMST
-531 MVPEIKASADNV
+531 IVPEIKASADSV

-586 KVQSERQLE
+586 KVQSERQEE

-608 LVNVMAAIKEIAD
+608 LVNVMAAIKELAD
-621 KQSRPSMNI
+621 KQSRPALNI

-642 SRMKAAAGGGAPP
+642 NRMKAAAGGGAPP
-655 PLPPDGDP
+655 PLPPGGDP
-663 VPMEFDA
+663 PSIEFNV
-670 DAPPFVPPSRKMV
+670 DAPSFVPSSRKLV
-683 VSNRKGKVARAAK
+683 VSNRRGKVARAAK
-696 KTHEVSK
+696 KTHDVSK
-703 KLLTWKSRAALV
+703 KLLTWKSRVALV
-715 WKFGSRIL
+715 GKLGSRLL
-723 GRARTATLV
+723 GRARTATLL

-743 HVMSRRL
+743 HVMGPRL
-750 VTAIFGAATGIGSL
+750 VTAIVGAATGIGSL
-764 VSITTSILPAV
+764 VSIANSILPAV
-775 KAISGYLAKYLVKY
+775 KAISGYLAKYLAKY
-789 DERSSETNRQL
+789 DERSSETNRL
-800 TRQTELLET
+800 LGRQTELLET
-809 AIARLTELRGVPD
+809 AIARLTELRGAPD
-822 GDRFNQAPG
+822 GDRFNRAPG

-842 FKPIVLPPV
+842 FKPIVVPPV
-851 MNYGRFEMMTPEERF
+851 MNYGRLEMMTPEERF
-866 RSVIPLVERSKPIS
+866 RSVISLAARSEPIS

-920 QRRTNDPLN
+920 HRRMNDPLN

>member
-7 TQHYKDI
+7 TQKYQDI

-21 YLVSEISAAESDYDG
+21 NLVSEISGSESEYDG

-44 GRQMMFYD
+44 RREMAFYD
-52 ATEATTI
+52 ATDATTI
-59 DESEGKDLMAFY
+59 DEEEGKKLMAFY
-71 DDYADDT
+71 DDTTDDT
-78 TTMDEDEG
+78 TTMDEEEG

-91 YYMDKANLKTNIK
+91 YYMDKTNIK

-119 EALAKMFPDV
+119 EALAKMFPDES
-129 DVSTDLNW
+129 VSIDPNW
-137 DGDTELESED
+137 DGDTDIESED
-147 ENDVKEREALHEAAE
+147 ENVEKEKEALHDAAE
-162 ERISVMN
+162 ERISVMSR
-169 KPQVQDVVVLGSGSS
+169 PQVQDVVVLGSGSS

-197 GMNPEEREKAGQ
+197 GMSPEEREKASK
-209 LIYDSVSK
+209 LIFDSVSQ
-217 MRSAVEQ
+217 MRNAVEQ

-247 TSRNVLELREN
+247 TSRNVLDLREN

-271 FTVSQNPNTSFED
+271 WTVSQNPNTSMED

-297 MFIMRADLLNKTEII
+297 MFIMRTDLLNKTESI
-312 VKNETKTILDYQE
+312 VKTETKTILDYQE
-325 RTLTQIAKEY
+325 KALVQISREY

-343 QHSVEEMRRLS
+343 QHSAEEMRRLS

-367 SEGIVTLARQNATSN
+367 SEGIVTLARQTATSN

-400 SRQETLYNDL
+400 SRQETLYDGL
-410 TKSFTNVME
+410 RKSFTDVME
-419 KLNSQSQ
+419 KLNSQSR

-433 MVDGLK
+433 MVEGLK
-439 KEIQELKNQGNALS
+439 KEIQTLKDQGNALS

-477 RKTKVEAD
+477 RNTKVEAD

-509 VKTQYDRDLLISSG
+509 AKTLYDRNLLISSG
-523 DILQRLST
+523 DILQKMST
-531 MVPEIKASADNV
+531 IVPEVKASADSV

-574 LASFEKSTVDLQ
+574 LASFEKSTVDSQ
-586 KVQSERQLE
+586 KVQSERQEE

-608 LVNVMAAIKEIAD
+608 LVNVMAAIKELAD
-621 KQSRPSMNI
+621 KQSRPAMNI

-642 SRMKAAAGGGAPP
+642 NRIKAAAGGGAPP
-655 PLPPDGDP
+655 PLPPGGDP
-663 VPMEFDA
+663 APIEFNV
-670 DAPPFVPPSRKMV
+670 DAPSFVPSSRKLV
-683 VSNRKGKVARAAK
+683 VSNRRGKVARAAK

-703 KLLTWKSRAALV
+703 KLLTWKSRVALV
-715 WKFGSRIL
+715 GKLGSRLL
-723 GRARTATLV
+723 GRARTATLL
-732 NGLLGGGAVLG
+732 NGLIGGGAVLG
-743 HVMSRRL
+743 HVMGPRL
-750 VTAIFGAATGIGSL
+750 LTAVIGAATGIGSL
-764 VSITTSILPAV
+764 VSIANSILPAV
-775 KAISGYLAKYLVKY
+775 KAISGYLAKYLAKY
-789 DERSSETNRQL
+789 DERSSETNRL
-800 TRQTELLET
+800 LGRQTELLET
-809 AIARLTELRGVPD
+809 AIARLTELRGAPD
-822 GDRFNQAPG
+822 GDRFNLAPG

-842 FKPIVLPPV
+842 FKPIVVPPV
-851 MNYGRFEMMTPEERF
+851 MNYGRLEMMTPEERF
-866 RSVIPLVERSKPIS
+866 RSVIPLAARSEPIS

-920 QRRTNDPLN
+920 HRRTNDPLN

>member
-7 TQHYKDI
+7 TQKYKDI
-14 KPKKFEG
+14 SDKHYKG
-21 YLVSEISAAESDYDG
+21 NLVSEISGSESEYDG

-44 GRQMMFYD
+44 RREMAFYD
-52 ATEATTI
+52 ATDATTI
-59 DESEGKDLMAFY
+59 DEEEGKNLMAFY
-71 DDYADDT
+71 DDDDAT
-78 TTMDEDEG
+78 TIDEDEG

-91 YYMDKANLKTNIK
+91 YYMDKTNIK

-119 EALAKMFPDV
+119 EALAKMFPDES
-129 DVSTDLNW
+129 VSIDPNW
-137 DGDTELESED
+137 DGDTDIESED
-147 ENDVKEREALHEAAE
+147 ENVEKEKEALHDAAE
-162 ERISVMN
+162 ERISVMS

-184 AVQVDPVVSKMLI
+184 TVQVDPVVSKMLI
-197 GMNPEEREKAGQ
+197 GMSPEERERASK
-209 LIYDSVSK
+209 LIFDSVSQ
-217 MRSAVEQ
+217 MRNAVEQ

-236 FVKSAGQDIPL
+236 FVKSAGQDVPL
-247 TSRNVLELREN
+247 TSRNVLDLREN

-271 FTVSQNPNTSFED
+271 WTVSQNPNTSFED

-297 MFIMRADLLNKTEII
+297 MFIMRTDLLSKTDSIVKTET
-312 VKNETKTILDYQE
+312 KNILEYQE
-325 RTLTQIAKEY
+325 KALVQISREY

-343 QHSVEEMRRLS
+343 QHSAEEMRRLS

-367 SEGIVTLARQNATSN
+367 SEGIVTLARQTATSN

-400 SRQETLYNDL
+400 SRQENLYDGL
-410 TKSFTNVME
+410 RKSFTDVME
-419 KLNSQSQ
+419 KLNSQSR

-433 MVDGLK
+433 MVEGLK
-439 KEIQELKNQGNALS
+439 KEIQTLKDQGNALS

-477 RKTKVEAD
+477 RNTKVEAD

-509 VKTQYDRDLLISSG
+509 AKTLYDRNLLISSG
-523 DILQRLST
+523 DILQKMST
-531 MVPEIKASADNV
+531 IVPEIKASADSV

-574 LASFEKSTVDLQ
+574 LASFEKSTVDSQ
-586 KVQSERQLE
+586 KVQSERQEE

-608 LVNVMAAIKEIAD
+608 LVNVMAAIKELAD
-621 KQSRPSMNI
+621 KQSRPALNI

-642 SRMKAAAGGGAPP
+642 NRMKAAAGGGAPP
-655 PLPPDGDP
+655 PLPPGGDP
-663 VPMEFDA
+663 APIEFNV
-670 DAPPFVPPSRKMV
+670 DAPSFVPSSRKLV
-683 VSNRKGKVARAAK
+683 VSNRRGRVARAAK
-696 KTHEVSK
+696 KTHDVSK
-703 KLLTWKSRAALV
+703 KLLTWKSRVALV
-715 WKFGSRIL
+715 GKLGSRLL
-723 GRARTATLV
+723 GRARTATLL

-743 HVMSRRL
+743 HVMGPRL
-750 VTAIFGAATGIGSL
+750 VTAIVGAATGIGSL
-764 VSITTSILPAV
+764 VSIANSILPAV
-775 KAISGYLAKYLVKY
+775 KAISGYLAKYLAKY
-789 DERSSETNRQL
+789 DERSSETNRL
-800 TRQTELLET
+800 LGRQTELLET
-809 AIARLTELRGVPD
+809 AIARLTELRGAPD
-822 GDRFNQAPG
+822 GDRFNLAPG

-842 FKPIVLPPV
+842 FKPIVVPPV
-851 MNYGRFEMMTPEERF
+851 MNYGRLEMMTPEERF
-866 RSVIPLVERSKPIS
+866 RSVISLAARSEPIS

-890 KNITDPALDNAVDY
+890 KNITDPALDNAADY
-904 KKATA
+904 KKATV

-920 QRRTNDPLN
+920 HRRMNDPLN

>member
-7 TQHYKDI
+7 TQKYKDI
-14 KPKKFEG
+14 KPKNFEG
-21 YLVSEISAAESDYDG
+21 NLVSEISASESEYDG

-59 DESEGKDLMAFY
+59 DESEGKNLMAFY
-71 DDYADDT
+71 DDYDDT
-78 TTMDEDEG
+78 TTMDEEEG

-91 YYMDKANLKTNIK
+91 YYMDKTNIK

-119 EALAKMFPDV
+119 AALAKMFPDES
-129 DVSTDLNW
+129 VSIDPNW
-137 DGDTELESED
+137 DGDTDIESED
-147 ENDVKEREALHEAAE
+147 ENVEKEKEALHDAAE

-169 KPQVQDVVVLGSGSS
+169 KPQVQDVVMLGSGSS
-184 AVQVDPVVSKMLI
+184 AVQVDPVVSKILV
-197 GMNPEEREKAGQ
+197 GMSPEEREKASK
-209 LIYDSVSK
+209 LIFDSVSQ
-217 MRSAVEQ
+217 MRNAVEQ

-247 TSRNVLELREN
+247 TSRNVLDLREN

-271 FTVSQNPNTSFED
+271 WTVSQNPNTSYEE

-297 MFIMRADLLNKTEII
+297 MFMMRTDLLSKTESI
-312 VKNETKTILDYQE
+312 VKTETKTLLDYQE
-325 RTLTQIAKEY
+325 KALVQIGKEY

-343 QHSVEEMRRLS
+343 QHSAEEMRRLS

-400 SRQETLYNDL
+400 SRQETLYNGL
-410 TKSFTNVME
+410 TKSFTTVME
-419 KLNSQSQ
+419 KLNSQSR

-439 KEIQELKNQGNALS
+439 KEIQELKNQGTALS

-466 LTNMLGVMKEI
+466 LTNMLGIIKEI
-477 RKTKVEAD
+477 RNTKIEAD

-509 VKTQYDRDLLISSG
+509 AKTLYDRNLLISSG

-531 MVPEIKASADNV
+531 MVPEIKASADSV

-555 ENNTIMNT
+555 DNNTIMNT

-574 LASFEKSTVDLQ
+574 LASFEKSTVDSQ

-608 LVNVMAAIKEIAD
+608 LVNVMAAIKEVAD
-621 KQSRPSMNI
+621 KQSRPTMNI

-642 SRMKAAAGGGAPP
+642 NRMKAAAGGGAPP
-655 PLPPDGDP
+655 PPPGDSGP
-663 VPMEFDA
+663 TLFNV
-670 DAPPFVPPSRKMV
+670 DAPAFVPSSRKLV
-683 VSNRKGKVARAAK
+683 VSNRRGKVARAVK
-696 KTHEVSK
+696 KTHDVSK
-703 KLLTWKSRAALV
+703 KLLTWKSRVALV
-715 WKFGSRIL
+715 GKLGSRIL
-723 GRARTATLV
+723 GRARTATLL

-743 HVMSRRL
+743 HVMGPKL
-750 VTAIFGAATGIGSL
+750 VTAILGAATGIGSL
-764 VSITTSILPAV
+764 VSIANSILPAV
-775 KAISGYLAKYLVKY
+775 KAISGYLAKYLAKY

-809 AIARLTELRGVPD
+809 AIARLTELRGAPD
-822 GDRFNQAPG
+822 GDRFNLAPG
-831 ILRDLLSKIGE
+831 ILRDLLSNIGE

-866 RSVIPLVERSKPIS
+866 RSVIPLAERSKPIS

-904 KKATA
+904 KKATV

-920 QRRTNDPLN
+920 HRRTNDPLN

>member
-7 TQHYKDI
+7 TQKYKDI
-14 KPKKFEG
+14 KPKNYEG
-21 YLVSEISAAESDYDG
+21 NLVSEISGSESDYDG
-36 PTIDESVG
+36 TTIDESVG
-44 GRQMMFYD
+44 RREMAFYD
-52 ATEATTI
+52 ATDATTI
-59 DESEGKDLMAFY
+59 DEEEGKKLMAFY
-71 DDYADDT
+71 DDDDAT
-78 TTMDEDEG
+78 TIDEEEG

-91 YYMDKANLKTNIK
+91 YYMDKTNIK

-119 EALAKMFPDV
+119 EALAKMFPDEE
-129 DVSTDLNW
+129 VSIDPNW
-137 DGDTELESED
+137 DGDTDIESED
-147 ENDVKEREALHEAAE
+147 ENVEKEKEALHDAAE

-169 KPQVQDVVVLGSGSS
+169 KPQVQDVVVLGNGSS

-197 GMNPEEREKAGQ
+197 GMSPEERERASK
-209 LIYDSVSK
+209 LIFDSVSQ
-217 MRSAVEQ
+217 MRNAVEQ

-247 TSRNVLELREN
+247 TSRNVLDLREN

-271 FTVSQNPNTSFED
+271 WTVSQNPNTSFED

-297 MFIMRADLLNKTEII
+297 MFIMRTDLLSKTESL
-312 VKNETKTILDYQE
+312 VKTEAKTILDYQE
-325 RTLTQIAKEY
+325 KALVQISREY

-343 QHSVEEMRRLS
+343 QHSAEEMRRLS

-367 SEGIVTLARQNATSN
+367 SEGIVTLARQTATSN

-400 SRQETLYNDL
+400 SRQETLYDGL
-410 TKSFTNVME
+410 RKSFTNVME

-433 MVDGLK
+433 MVEGLK
-439 KEIQELKNQGNALS
+439 KEIQEIKNQGNALS

-477 RKTKVEAD
+477 RNTKVEAD

-509 VKTQYDRDLLISSG
+509 AKTLYDRNLLISSG
-523 DILQRLST
+523 DILQKMST
-531 MVPEIKASADNV
+531 IVPEIKASADSV

-586 KVQSERQLE
+586 KVQSERQEE

-608 LVNVMAAIKEIAD
+608 LVNVMAAIKELAD
-621 KQSRPSMNI
+621 KQSRPAMNI

-642 SRMKAAAGGGAPP
+642 NRMKAAAGGGAPP
-655 PLPPDGDP
+655 PLPPGGDP
-663 VPMEFDA
+663 APIEFNV
-670 DAPPFVPPSRKMV
+670 DAPSFVPSSRKLI
-683 VSNRKGKVARAAK
+683 VSNRRGRVARAAK

-703 KLLTWKSRAALV
+703 KLLTWKSRVALV
-715 WKFGSRIL
+715 GKLGSRLL
-723 GRARTATLV
+723 GRARTATLL

-743 HVMSRRL
+743 HVMGPRL
-750 VTAIFGAATGIGSL
+750 VTAIVGAATGIGSL
-764 VSITTSILPAV
+764 VSIANSILPAV
-775 KAISGYLAKYLVKY
+775 KAISGYLAKYLAKY
-789 DERSSETNRQL
+789 DERSSETNRL
-800 TRQTELLET
+800 LGRQTELLET
-809 AIARLTELRGVPD
+809 AIARLTELRGAPD
-822 GDRFNQAPG
+822 GDRFNRAPG
-831 ILRDLLSKIGE
+831 ILRDLLSNIGE
-842 FKPIVLPPV
+842 FKPIVVPPV
-851 MNYGRFEMMTPEERF
+851 MNYGRMEMMTPEERF
-866 RSVIPLVERSKPIS
+866 RSVISLAARSEPIS

-920 QRRTNDPLN
+920 HRRMNDPLN

>member
-1 MPYKIT
+1 MPFTIK
-7 TQHYKDI
+7 TQKYKDI
-14 KPKKFEG
+14 AKNYKG
-21 YLVSEISAAESDYDG
+21 NLVSEISASESDYDG

-44 GRQMMFYD
+44 RREMAFYD
-52 ATEATTI
+52 ASDATTI
-59 DESEGKDLMAFY
+59 DESEGKKLMTFFDDY
-71 DDYADDT
+71 DDDDT
-78 TTMDEDEG
+78 TTLDEDEG

-91 YYMDKANLKTNIK
+91 YYMDKTNIK

-129 DVSTDLNW
+129 DVVSSDPNW

-147 ENDVKEREALHEAAE
+147 EEVEKEKEALHDAAE
-162 ERISVMN
+162 ERIAVMN
-169 KPQVQDVVVLGSGSS
+169 RPQVQDVVVLGSGSS

-197 GMNPEEREKAGQ
+197 EMSPQQREEAGK
-209 LIYDSVSK
+209 LIYDSVSQ

-247 TSRNVLELREN
+247 TSRNVLDLREN

-271 FTVSQNPNTSFED
+271 YTVSQNPNTSVED

-297 MFIMRADLLNKTEII
+297 MFIMRTDLLSKTESI
-312 VKNETKTILDYQE
+312 VKTETKNILDYQE
-325 RTLTQIAKEY
+325 KALVQISREY

-343 QHSVEEMRRLS
+343 QHSAEEMRRLS

-400 SRQETLYNDL
+400 SRQETLYEGLNN
-410 TKSFTNVME
+410 SFSNVIT
-419 KLNSQSQ
+419 KLNNQSR

-433 MVDGLK
+433 DIASLK
-439 KEIQELKNQGNALS
+439 KEMEAIKNQGSALS

-459 INTLITN
+459 MNTLITN
-466 LTNMLGVMKEI
+466 LTGMLKVAEEV

-485 TIKAELLQALSS
+485 TIKAELLQALAS

-509 VKTQYDRDLLISSG
+509 AKTLYDRKLLISSG
-523 DILQRLST
+523 DLLQRLST
-531 MVPEIKASADNV
+531 MVPEIKASADSV
-543 QVIASNYGKAIL
+543 QVIASNYGKAIT

-574 LASFEKSTVDLQ
+574 LASFEKSTVDSQ

-608 LVNVMAAIKEIAD
+608 LENVMAAIKEIAD

-642 SRMKAAAGGGAPP
+642 TRMKAAAGGGAPP
-655 PLPPDGDP
+655 PPPGGDP
-663 VPMEFDA
+663 VPMEFDV
-670 DAPPFVPPSRKMV
+670 DAPSFVPSSRQVV
-683 VSNRKGKVARAAK
+683 VSNRRGKVARAAK

-715 WKFGSRIL
+715 WKLGSRVL

-750 VTAIFGAATGIGSL
+750 LTAVVGAATGIGSL
-764 VSITTSILPAV
+764 VSITSSILPAV
-775 KAISGYLAKYLVKY
+775 KAISGYLAKYLQKY

-809 AIARLTELRGVPD
+809 AIARLTELRGAPD
-822 GDRFNQAPG
+822 GDRFNRAPG
-831 ILRDLLSKIGE
+831 ILRDLLSNIGE

-851 MNYGRFEMMTPEERF
+851 MNYGRMEMMTPEERF
-866 RSVIPLVERSKPIS
+866 RSVIPLAERSKPIS

-890 KNITDPALDNAVDY
+890 KNITDPALDNAADY
-904 KKATA
+904 KKATV

>member
-7 TQHYKDI
+7 TQSYKDI
-14 KPKKFEG
+14 KPKNFEG
-21 YLVSEISAAESDYDG
+21 NLVSEISGSDSEYDG

-44 GRQMMFYD
+44 RRQMAFYD
-52 ATEATTI
+52 ATDATTMDEEDGKKLMTFYDDDDATTI
-59 DESEGKDLMAFY
+59 DEE
-71 DDYADDT
+71 
-78 TTMDEDEG
+78 EG

-91 YYMDKANLKTNIK
+91 YYMDKTNIK
-104 SPVGKPLVRQAEAAR
+104 SPVGRPLVRQAEAAR
-119 EALAKMFPDV
+119 EALAKMFPDESASI
-129 DVSTDLNW
+129 DPNW
-137 DGDTELESED
+137 DGDTDIESED
-147 ENDVKEREALHEAAE
+147 ENVEKEKEALHDAAE
-162 ERISVMN
+162 ERISVMSR
-169 KPQVQDVVVLGSGSS
+169 PQVQDVVVLGSGSS

-197 GMNPEEREKAGQ
+197 GMNPEEREEASK
-209 LIYDSVSK
+209 LIFDSVSK
-217 MRSAVEQ
+217 MRNAVER

-247 TSRNVLELREN
+247 TSRNVLDLREN

-271 FTVSQNPNTSFED
+271 WTVSQNPNTSFED

-297 MFIMRADLLNKTEII
+297 MFIMRTDLLSKTDSLVKTET
-312 VKNETKTILDYQE
+312 KNILDYQE
-325 RTLTQIAKEY
+325 KALVQISREY

-343 QHSVEEMRRLS
+343 QHSAEEMRRLS

-367 SEGIVTLARQNATSN
+367 SEGIVTLTRQTATSN

-400 SRQETLYNDL
+400 SRQETLYDGL

-419 KLNSQSQ
+419 KLNSQSR

-433 MVDGLK
+433 MVEGLK

-459 INTLITN
+459 INTLIAN

-477 RKTKVEAD
+477 RNTKVEAD

-509 VKTQYDRDLLISSG
+509 AKTLYDRNLLISSG
-523 DILQRLST
+523 DILQRMST
-531 MVPEIKASADNV
+531 IVPEIKASADSV

-563 QLETLKEIAKS
+563 QLETLKELAKS
-574 LASFEKSTVDLQ
+574 LASFEKSTVDSQ
-586 KVQSERQLE
+586 KVQLERQEE

-608 LVNVMAAIKEIAD
+608 LVNVMAAIKEVAD

-655 PLPPDGDP
+655 PLPPGGDP
-663 VPMEFDA
+663 PSIEFNV
-670 DAPPFVPPSRKMV
+670 DAPSFVPSSRKLV
-683 VSNRKGKVARAAK
+683 VSNRRGKVARAAK

-703 KLLTWKSRAALV
+703 KLLTWKSRVALV
-715 WKFGSRIL
+715 GKLGSRIL
-723 GRARTATLV
+723 GRARTATLL
-732 NGLLGGGAVLG
+732 NGLIGGGAVLG
-743 HVMSRRL
+743 HVMGPRL
-750 VTAIFGAATGIGSL
+750 VTAIVGAATGIGSL
-764 VSITTSILPAV
+764 VSIANSILPAV
-775 KAISGYLAKYLVKY
+775 KAISGYLAKYLAKY
-789 DERSSETNRQL
+789 DERSSETNRL
-800 TRQTELLET
+800 LGRQTELLET

-822 GDRFNQAPG
+822 GDRFNRAPG
-831 ILRDLLSKIGE
+831 ILRDLLSHIGE

-851 MNYGRFEMMTPEERF
+851 MNYGRLEMMTPEERF
-866 RSVIPLVERSKPIS
+866 RSVISLAARSEPIS

-890 KNITDPALDNAVDY
+890 KNITDPALDNAADY
-904 KKATA
+904 KKATV

-920 QRRTNDPLN
+920 HRRMNDPLN

>member
-1 MPYKIT
+1 MPFKIKT
-7 TQHYKDI
+7 ESYKDI
-14 KPKKFEG
+14 AKSYKG
-21 YLVSEISAAESDYDG
+21 NLVSEISASESEYDG

-44 GRQMMFYD
+44 KKEMVFYD
-52 ATEATTI
+52 ATDAATI
-59 DESEGKDLMAFY
+59 DESVGGKLMEFY
-71 DDYADDT
+71 DDYDDT

-86 KKLMA
+86 KRLMA
-91 YYMDKANLKTNIK
+91 YFVDKTNIR

-119 EALAKMFPDV
+119 AALAKMFPDET
-129 DVSTDLNW
+129 VSTDPNW
-137 DGDTELESED
+137 DGDTDIESED
-147 ENDVKEREALHEAAE
+147 ENEEKEKEALHDAAE
-162 ERISVMN
+162 ERIAVMN
-169 KPQVQDVVVLGSGSS
+169 RPQVQDVVVLGSGNS

-197 GMNPEEREKAGQ
+197 GMSPEEREKASR
-209 LIYDSVSK
+209 LIFDSVSQ

-224 VVPAISDPPVNI
+224 VVPAISDPPVSI

-247 TSRNVLELREN
+247 TSRNVLDLREN

-271 FTVSQNPNTSFED
+271 WTVSQNPNTSFED

-297 MFIMRADLLNKTEII
+297 MFIMRTDLLSRTESIVKTET
-312 VKNETKTILDYQE
+312 KNILDYQE
-325 RTLTQIAKEY
+325 KALVQISREY
-335 SRYLQVCD
+335 SRYLQACD
-343 QHSVEEMRRLS
+343 QHSAEEMRRLS

-400 SRQETLYNDL
+400 SRQETLYDGL
-410 TKSFTNVME
+410 TKSFTTVME
-419 KLNSQSQ
+419 KLNSQSR

-466 LTNMLGVMKEI
+466 LTNMLGVIKEI
-477 RKTKVEAD
+477 RNTKVEAD

-509 VKTQYDRDLLISSG
+509 AKTLYDRNLLLSSG

-531 MVPEIKASADNV
+531 IVPEIKASADSV

-574 LASFEKSTVDLQ
+574 LASFEKSTVDSQ

-621 KQSRPSMNI
+621 KQSRPTMNI

-655 PLPPDGDP
+655 PPPPGGDP
-663 VPMEFDA
+663 VPMEFDV
-670 DAPPFVPPSRKMV
+670 DAPSFVPSSRKLV
-683 VSNRKGKVARAAK
+683 VSNRRGKVARAAK
-696 KTHEVSK
+696 KTHDVSK
-703 KLLTWKSRAALV
+703 KLLTWKSRVALV
-715 WKFGSRIL
+715 GKLGSRIL
-723 GRARTATLV
+723 GRARTATLL
-732 NGLLGGGAVLG
+732 NGLIGGGAVLG
-743 HVMSRRL
+743 HVMGPRL
-750 VTAIFGAATGIGSL
+750 LTAVVGAATGIGSL
-764 VSITTSILPAV
+764 VSIANSILPAV
-775 KAISGYLAKYLVKY
+775 KAISGYLAKYLAKY
-789 DERSSETNRQL
+789 DERSSETNRL
-800 TRQTELLET
+800 LGRQTELLET
-809 AIARLTELRGVPD
+809 AIARLTELRGAPD
-822 GDRFNQAPG
+822 GDRFNRAPG
-831 ILRDLLSKIGE
+831 ILRDLLSNIGE
-842 FKPIVLPPV
+842 FKPIVVPPV
-851 MNYGRFEMMTPEERF
+851 MNYGRMEMMTPEERF
-866 RSVIPLVERSKPIS
+866 RSVMSLAERSKPIS
-880 TRKHGIALIK
+880 TRKHGIAVLK

-904 KKATA
+904 KKATV

-920 QRRTNDPLN
+920 HRRTNDPLN

>member
-21 YLVSEISAAESDYDG
+21 NLVSEISGSESEYDG

-44 GRQMMFYD
+44 KREMVFYD
-52 ATEATTI
+52 ATDATTI
-59 DESEGKDLMAFY
+59 DESVGGKLMAFY
-71 DDYADDT
+71 DDYDDT
-78 TTMDEDEG
+78 TTMDEADG

-91 YYMDKANLKTNIK
+91 YYMDKANIK

-119 EALAKMFPDV
+119 EALAKMFPDES
-129 DVSTDLNW
+129 VSIDPNW
-137 DGDTELESED
+137 DGDTDIESED
-147 ENDVKEREALHEAAE
+147 ENVEKEKEALHDAAE
-162 ERISVMN
+162 ERISVMSR
-169 KPQVQDVVVLGSGSS
+169 PQVQDVVVLGSGSS
-184 AVQVDPVVSKMLI
+184 AVQVDPVVSKMLV
-197 GMNPEEREKAGQ
+197 GMSPEERENASK
-209 LIYDSVSK
+209 LIFDSVSQ
-217 MRSAVEQ
+217 MRNAVEQ

-236 FVKSAGQDIPL
+236 FVKSAGQDVPL
-247 TSRNVLELREN
+247 TSRNVLDLREN

-271 FTVSQNPNTSFED
+271 WTVSKNPNTSFED

-297 MFIMRADLLNKTEII
+297 MFIMRTDLLSKTESI
-312 VKNETKTILDYQE
+312 VKTETKNILDYQQK
-325 RTLTQIAKEY
+325 TLVQISREY

-343 QHSVEEMRRLS
+343 QHSAEEMRRLS

-400 SRQETLYNDL
+400 SRQETLYNGL
-410 TKSFTNVME
+410 TKSFTTVME

-439 KEIQELKNQGNALS
+439 KEIQTLKDQGNALS

-477 RKTKVEAD
+477 HNTKVEAD

-509 VKTQYDRDLLISSG
+509 AKTLYDRNLLISSG

-531 MVPEIKASADNV
+531 MVPEIKASADSV

-574 LASFEKSTVDLQ
+574 LASFEKSTVDSQ
-586 KVQSERQLE
+586 KVQSDRQLE

-608 LVNVMAAIKEIAD
+608 LVNVMAAIKEVAD
-621 KQSRPSMNI
+621 KQSRPTMNI

-642 SRMKAAAGGGAPP
+642 TRMKAAAGGGAPP
-655 PLPPDGDP
+655 PPPGDSGP
-663 VPMEFDA
+663 SLFNV
-670 DAPPFVPPSRKMV
+670 DAPAFIPSSRKMV
-683 VSNRKGKVARAAK
+683 VSNRRGKVARAAK
-696 KTHEVSK
+696 KTHDVSK
-703 KLLTWKSRAALV
+703 SLLTWKSRVALV
-715 WKFGSRIL
+715 GKLGSRLL
-723 GRARTATLV
+723 GRARTATLL

-743 HVMSRRL
+743 HVMGPRL
-750 VTAIFGAATGIGSL
+750 VTAIVGAATGIGSL
-764 VSITTSILPAV
+764 VSIANSILPAV
-775 KAISGYLAKYLVKY
+775 KAISGYLAKYLAKY

-800 TRQTELLET
+800 ARQTELLET
-809 AIARLTELRGVPD
+809 AIARLTELRGAPD
-822 GDRFNQAPG
+822 GDRFNRAPG
-831 ILRDLLSKIGE
+831 ILRDLLSNIGE

-851 MNYGRFEMMTPEERF
+851 MNYGRLEMMTPEERF
-866 RSVIPLVERSKPIS
+866 RSVISLAERSEPIS

-904 KKATA
+904 KKATV

-920 QRRTNDPLN
+920 HRRTNDPLN

>member
-21 YLVSEISAAESDYDG
+21 YLVSEISASESDYDG

-44 GRQMMFYD
+44 RREMAFYD
-52 ATEATTI
+52 ATDATTI
-59 DESEGKDLMAFY
+59 DEEEGKKLMAFY
-71 DDYADDT
+71 DDDT
-78 TTMDEDEG
+78 TTMDEEEG

-91 YYMDKANLKTNIK
+91 YYIDKTNIK

-129 DVSTDLNW
+129 DVSTDPNW

-147 ENDVKEREALHEAAE
+147 ENVEKEKEALHDAAE
-162 ERISVMN
+162 ERIAVMN
-169 KPQVQDVVVLGSGSS
+169 KPQVQDVVVLGSGNS

-247 TSRNVLELREN
+247 TSRNVLDLREN

-271 FTVSQNPNTSFED
+271 WTVSQNPNTSNED
-284 KKEMYKWCMMVKG
+284 KKEMYKWCMTVKG
-297 MFIMRADLLNKTEII
+297 MFIMRTDLLNKTETI

-367 SEGIVTLARQNATSN
+367 SEGIVTLARQNASSN
-382 QMMTTLQGS
+382 QMMATLQGS

-400 SRQETLYNDL
+400 SRQETLYNGL

-419 KLNSQSQ
+419 KLNSQSR

-439 KEIQELKNQGNALS
+439 KEIQTLKDQGNALS
-453 QEQREH
+453 KEQREH
-459 INTLITN
+459 INTLVTN
-466 LTNMLGVMKEI
+466 LTKMLGVMKEI
-477 RKTKVEAD
+477 RNTKIEAD
-485 TIKAELLQALSS
+485 TIKAELLEALSS

-509 VKTQYDRDLLISSG
+509 TKTLYDRNLLISSG

-531 MVPEIKASADNV
+531 MVPEIKASADSV

-555 ENNTIMNT
+555 DNNTIMNT

-574 LASFEKSTVDLQ
+574 LATFENSTVDSQ
-586 KVQSERQLE
+586 KIQSERQEE

-608 LVNVMAAIKEIAD
+608 LANVMAAIKEVAD

-655 PLPPDGDP
+655 PPPPGGDP
-663 VPMEFDA
+663 VPLEFDV
-670 DAPPFVPPSRKMV
+670 DAPSLFHLPVKWLYRTV
-683 VSNRKGKVARAAK
+683 EAR
-696 KTHEVSK
+696 
-703 KLLTWKSRAALV
+703 
-715 WKFGSRIL
+715 
-723 GRARTATLV
+723 
-732 NGLLGGGAVLG
+732 
-743 HVMSRRL
+743 
-750 VTAIFGAATGIGSL
+750 
-764 VSITTSILPAV
+764 
-775 KAISGYLAKYLVKY
+775 
-789 DERSSETNRQL
+789 
-800 TRQTELLET
+800 
-809 AIARLTELRGVPD
+809 
-822 GDRFNQAPG
+822 
-831 ILRDLLSKIGE
+831 
-842 FKPIVLPPV
+842 
-851 MNYGRFEMMTPEERF
+851 
-866 RSVIPLVERSKPIS
+866 
-880 TRKHGIALIK
+880 
-890 KNITDPALDNAVDY
+890 
-904 KKATA
+904 
-909 KRRATRVKKIE
+909 
-920 QRRTNDPLN
+920 
-929 KFFQGNW
+929 

>member
-7 TQHYKDI
+7 TQKYKDI

-21 YLVSEISAAESDYDG
+21 NLVSEISASESEYDG

-44 GRQMMFYD
+44 GREMMFYD

-59 DESEGKDLMAFY
+59 DESEGKNLMAFY
-71 DDYADDT
+71 DDYDDT
-78 TTMDEDEG
+78 TTIDEEEG

-91 YYMDKANLKTNIK
+91 YYMDKTNIK

-119 EALAKMFPDV
+119 AALAKMFPDES
-129 DVSTDLNW
+129 VSIDPNW
-137 DGDTELESED
+137 DGDTDIESED
-147 ENDVKEREALHEAAE
+147 ENVEKEKEALNDAAE

-197 GMNPEEREKAGQ
+197 GMSPEEREKASK
-209 LIYDSVSK
+209 LIFDSVSQ
-217 MRSAVEQ
+217 MRNAVEQ

-247 TSRNVLELREN
+247 TSRNVLDLREN

-271 FTVSQNPNTSFED
+271 WTVSQNPNTSFED

-297 MFIMRADLLNKTEII
+297 MFIMRTDLLSKTESL
-312 VKNETKTILDYQE
+312 VKTETKNILDYQE
-325 RTLTQIAKEY
+325 KALVQISREY

-343 QHSVEEMRRLS
+343 QHSAEEMRRLS

-367 SEGIVTLARQNATSN
+367 SEGIVTLARQTATSN

-400 SRQETLYNDL
+400 SRQETLYDGL
-410 TKSFTNVME
+410 RKSFTDVME
-419 KLNSQSQ
+419 KLNSQSR

-433 MVDGLK
+433 MVEGLK
-439 KEIQELKNQGNALS
+439 KEIQTLKDQGNALS

-477 RKTKVEAD
+477 RNAKVEAD

-509 VKTQYDRDLLISSG
+509 AKTLYDRNLLISSG
-523 DILQRLST
+523 DILQKMST
-531 MVPEIKASADNV
+531 IVPEVKASADSV
-543 QVIASNYGKAIL
+543 QVIASNYGKVIL
-555 ENNTIMNT
+555 ENSTIMNT

-574 LASFEKSTVDLQ
+574 LASFEKSTVDSQ
-586 KVQSERQLE
+586 KIQSERQLE

-608 LVNVMAAIKEIAD
+608 LVNVMAAIKELAD
-621 KQSRPSMNI
+621 KQSRPAMNI

-642 SRMKAAAGGGAPP
+642 SRIKAAAGGGAPP
-655 PLPPDGDP
+655 PLPPGGDP
-663 VPMEFDA
+663 APIEFNV
-670 DAPPFVPPSRKMV
+670 DAPSFVPSSRKLV
-683 VSNRKGKVARAAK
+683 VSNRRGKVARAAK
-696 KTHEVSK
+696 KTHDVSK
-703 KLLTWKSRAALV
+703 KLLTWKSRVALV
-715 WKFGSRIL
+715 GKLGSRLL
-723 GRARTATLV
+723 GRTRTATLL

-743 HVMSRRL
+743 HVMGPRL
-750 VTAIFGAATGIGSL
+750 VTAIVGAATGIGSL
-764 VSITTSILPAV
+764 VSIANSILPAV
-775 KAISGYLAKYLVKY
+775 KAISGYLAKYLAKY
-789 DERSSETNRQL
+789 DERSSETNRL
-800 TRQTELLET
+800 LGRQTELLET
-809 AIARLTELRGVPD
+809 AIARLTELRGAPD
-822 GDRFNQAPG
+822 GDRFNLAPG

-842 FKPIVLPPV
+842 FKPIVVPPV
-851 MNYGRFEMMTPEERF
+851 MNYGRLEMMTPEERF
-866 RSVIPLVERSKPIS
+866 RSVISLAARSEPIS

-920 QRRTNDPLN
+920 HRRMNDPLN

>member
-1 MPYKIT
+1 MPFRIT
-7 TQHYKDI
+7 TQNYKDI
-14 KPKKFEG
+14 AKNYKG
-21 YLVSEISAAESDYDG
+21 NLVSEISESESEYDG

-44 GRQMMFYD
+44 RRQMAFYD
-52 ATEATTI
+52 ASDATTI
-59 DESEGKDLMAFY
+59 DEAEGKDLMAFV
-71 DDYADDT
+71 DDYDNDT
-78 TTMDEDEG
+78 TIDESEG

-91 YYMDKANLKTNIK
+91 YYMDKTNIK

-129 DVSTDLNW
+129 DVVSTDPNW
-137 DGDTELESED
+137 DGDTDLESED
-147 ENDVKEREALHEAAE
+147 EEVEKEKEALHDAAE
-162 ERISVMN
+162 ERIAVMN
-169 KPQVQDVVVLGSGSS
+169 RPQVQDVVVLGSGSS
-184 AVQVDPVVSKMLI
+184 AVQVDPTVSKMLI
-197 GMNPEEREKAGQ
+197 GMSPGEREKASR
-209 LIYDSVSK
+209 LIYDSVSQ

-247 TSRNVLELREN
+247 TSRNVLDLREN

-271 FTVSQNPNTSFED
+271 WTVAQNPNTPNED

-297 MFIMRADLLNKTEII
+297 MFIMRTDLLSKTDSI
-312 VKNETKTILDYQE
+312 VKTETKTILDYQE
-325 RTLTQIAKEY
+325 KALVQISREY

-343 QHSVEEMRRLS
+343 QHSAEEMRRLS

-400 SRQETLYNDL
+400 SRQETLYEGLNN
-410 TKSFTNVME
+410 SFSNVIT
-419 KLNSQSQ
+419 KLNSQSR

-433 MVDGLK
+433 EITNLK
-439 KEIQELKNQGNALS
+439 KEMEAIKNQGSALS
-453 QEQREH
+453 QEQKEH
-459 INTLITN
+459 MNTLITK
-466 LTNMLGVMKEI
+466 LTDMLKVVAEV

-485 TIKAELLQALSS
+485 TIKAELLGALSS

-509 VKTQYDRDLLISSG
+509 AKVIYDRELLISSG
-523 DILQRLST
+523 NLLQRLSAII
-531 MVPEIKASADNV
+531 PEVKASADSV
-543 QVIASNYGKAIL
+543 QDTASKYGKAIT

-574 LASFEKSTVDLQ
+574 LASFEKSTVDSQ

-608 LVNVMAAIKEIAD
+608 LENVMAAIKEIAD
-621 KQSRPSMNI
+621 KQSRPTMNI

-642 SRMKAAAGGGAPP
+642 TRMKVAAGGGAPP
-655 PLPPDGDP
+655 PPPGGDP
-663 VPMEFDA
+663 VPMEFDV
-670 DAPPFVPPSRKMV
+670 DAPSFVPSSRQVV
-683 VSNRKGKVARAAK
+683 VSNRRGKAARAAK

-703 KLLTWKSRAALV
+703 RLLTWKKRVALV
-715 WKFGSRIL
+715 GKFSSRLL
-723 GRARTATLV
+723 GRERMNTMM

-743 HVMSRRL
+743 HVMGPKL
-750 VTAIFGAATGIGSL
+750 LTAVVGAAAGIGSL
-764 VSITTSILPAV
+764 VSIANSILPAV
-775 KAISGYLAKYLVKY
+775 KAISGYLAKYLQKY
-789 DERSSETNRQL
+789 DERSSETNRLL
-800 TRQTELLET
+800 TRQTGLLET
-809 AIARLTELRGVPD
+809 AIARLTELRGAPD
-822 GDRFNQAPG
+822 GDRFNRAPG
-831 ILRDLLSKIGE
+831 ILRDLLANIGE

-851 MNYGRFEMMTPEERF
+851 MNYGRLEMMTPEERF
-866 RSVIPLVERSKPIS
+866 RSVIPLAERSKPIS

-904 KKATA
+904 KKATV
-909 KRRATRVKKIE
+909 KRRASRVKKIE
-920 QRRTNDPLN
+920 KRRTNDPLN